1 MPPCEPC
8 LPLQSSSAL
17 RAKPSPSFSLGVR
30 RPVALKLP
38 ATERAEAG
46 DGGSESIINGGEGLK
61 VDPRFLKEE
70 GTEVFLGNELL
81 VKGLLETEGGTHLW
95 TGYPGSPVSGFFDC
109 IEAIQEIPKQ
119 YGISA
124 VLANN
129 EALSAAMVNGS
140 QMHGLRAMCVMKSVG
155 LHVATDALSLGNLA
169 GAHPDGGVVVVMG
182 DDPWSDSTQVPADS
196 RYLCKHMHM
205 PILEPTTNQEMKDWV
220 DLAFRLSRE
229 SELYIG
235 FLVTTNQA
243 DGGGSV
249 QVGRNHFP
257 RVNTHNPFEM
267 DTAKV
272 DFEKMVLLPPRT
284 WRREQGFPDRYRR
297 LWASARQHGVNRI
310 TLGSANGP
318 DKPKKAPL
326 GFVSSALAYSY
337 LEHALQQLG
346 LTEVFPLLKLGV
358 TYPLD
363 PELIDSFA
371 NVADNLVVVEERRG
385 FLEEQVVQLLARRAL
400 TGQAAIPVY
409 GKLFP
414 GGREGLPSA
423 RGFNSSVLVEMLAP
437 LITELAGP
445 KLKLDQA
452 HIDREMALLAENG
465 AIEVNLAPRTPTFCP
480 GCPHR
485 DSASVLG
492 EIKRVFRDT
501 DYMRKTHRREPVD
514 LVFHGDTGCYTM
526 LMFEPNKDLM
536 HNYSG
541 MGLGGATG
549 LGIDPFITNKQVVFM
564 GDSTFFHSGQI
575 AISNSIKNGQDITYV
590 ILDNKTTG
598 MTGQQTTPGLEY
610 DMLGNETWIQKIE
623 KIIGAMIEDQSVEV
637 IRTNPA
643 QRANYRELLETT
655 VLKNGV
661 KVVVADKECGITFH
675 RRRNR
680 EERAEVRQRGFVE
693 TKRHINVVSDACEY
707 CLECTRA
714 TGCPGLTFL
723 ETDFGRK
730 VQTDLS
736 WCVNDTACT
745 KLDACPAFEEITV
758 VRSQKPLSQ
767 LPDLDQKEIPLPA
780 RRAFTH
786 AWHGYLAGV
795 GGMGIGV
802 STATLVRAGH
812 REGYGVVFSDKNGL
826 AIRNGGVYAHITFLQ
841 PGRNHVSP
849 IIPYGKADLMLG
861 IDILE
866 AARGLDPKGNL
877 RVGGRATRVIVN
889 RQKTPTINTLLGTDD
904 FCVETLEETLRQN
917 TDATGYF
924 SADVS
929 HLSERAFGTKL
940 YANVIMLGIAF
951 QRGELPLSLGSLE
964 YGIQE
969 TMGSAATENWL
980 AFKLGRKIA
989 HDALTAPITANSDD
1003 ASYHDVVAEKSARL
1017 KRSGSHG
1024 ERLARQYWQ
1033 LVTSARE
1040 KLTLDA
1046 RHESLLAQR
1055 IYDLIQYED
1064 FAYAEDYVA
1073 RLLRVYAKDSATFNY
1088 AATQAALWNL
1098 HRVMAIKDEVY
1109 AAYLLSNEEKYE
1121 RDMDRYNVR
1130 PELGDKMIHRH
1141 LNRPEFTIGQHTIR
1155 FKIKTRPWMLKLM
1168 RRAKFLRRLLPAW
1181 HARERAFRDWYFQL
1195 ADQFAAPTNSAS
1207 YATWLKL
1214 LRLPEEVTGYR
1225 EVRYPK
1231 MELARKRAEELLT
1244 TLSSPVAASR
1254 SLS

>member
-1 MPPCEPC
+1 M
-8 LPLQSSSAL
+8 
-17 RAKPSPSFSLGVR
+17 
-30 RPVALKLP
+30 
-38 ATERAEAG
+38 
-46 DGGSESIINGGEGLK
+46 K

-70 GTEVFLGNELL
+70 GTEVFLGNELI

-169 GAHPDGGVVVVMG
+169 GAHPEGGVVVVMG

-205 PILEPTTNQEMKDWV
+205 PVLEPSSNQEMKDWV
-220 DLAFRLSRE
+220 DLAFKLSRE

-235 FLVTTNQA
+235 YLVTTNQA

-249 QVGRNHFP
+249 NTRRNHFP
-257 RVNTHNPFEM
+257 RINTHNPFAV
-267 DTAKV
+267 DTSAI
-272 DFEKMVLLPPRT
+272 DFEKNVLLPPRT
-284 WRREQGFPDRYRR
+284 WRREQEFPARYQR
-297 LWASARQHGVNRI
+297 LWASARQHGVNRVTPGRETGPAPIGFI
-310 TLGSANGP
+310 T
-318 DKPKKAPL
+318 
-326 GFVSSALAYSY
+326 SALAASY
-337 LEHALQQLG
+337 LEHALGQLRLSG
-346 LTEVFPLLKLGV
+346 VFPILKLGI

-363 PELIDSFA
+363 PSLIDSFA
-371 NVADNLVVVEERRG
+371 GLAENFVVIEERRG

-400 TGQAAIPVY
+400 TGKAAPSVY
-409 GKLFP
+409 GKIFP

-423 RGFNSSVLVEMLAP
+423 RGFNSSILVELLAP
-437 LITELAGP
+437 LITELASP
-445 KLKLDQA
+445 KLKLDLSILERELA
-452 HIDREMALLAENG
+452 HLKRNG
-465 AIEVNLAPRTPTFCP
+465 AIEVDLAPRTPTFCP

-485 DSASVLG
+485 DSASVLN
-492 EIKRVFRDT
+492 EVKRAFRDT
-501 DYMRKTHRREPVD
+501 DYMQREHRREPVD

-564 GDSTFFHSGQI
+564 GDSTFFHSGQL

-590 ILDNKTTG
+590 ILDNKTTA
-598 MTGQQTTPGLEY
+598 MTGQQITPGCET
-610 DMLGNETWIQKIE
+610 DMLGNETFVQRIE
-623 KIIGAMIEDQSVEV
+623 KIIEAMVEAQNIDV

-643 QRANYRELLETT
+643 QRAAYRTLLESAI
-655 VLKNGV
+655 LKNGV
-661 KVVVADKECGITFH
+661 KVIIADKECGITFH

-680 EERAEVRQRGFVE
+680 AERAEVREKGFIE
-693 TKRHINVVSDACEY
+693 ERRHITINTDACEY

-714 TGCPGLTFL
+714 TGCPGLTFT

-745 KLDACPAFEEITV
+745 KLDACPAFEETIV
-758 VRSQKPLSQ
+758 VRSQKPVSH
-767 LPDLDQKEIPLPA
+767 LPDLDKLDIPLPQ
-780 RRAFTH
+780 RREFAD

-802 STATLVRAGH
+802 SAATLVRAGH
-812 REGYGVVFSDKNGL
+812 REGYHVVFSDKNGL
-826 AIRNGGVYAHITFLQ
+826 AIRNGGVYSHITFLKSATQ
-841 PGRNHVSP
+841 AMSP

-866 AARGLDPKGNL
+866 AARGLDPTGNL
-877 RVGGRATRVIVN
+877 RVGGPRTRAIVN
-889 RQKTPTINTLLGTDD
+889 RQKTPTIHTLLGTDD
-904 FCVETLEETLRQN
+904 FCVDTLETALRDN
-917 TDATGYF
+917 TDGKYYF

-929 HLSERAFGTKL
+929 TLSERVFGTKL

-951 QRGELPLSLGSLE
+951 QRGELPLSLESLE
-964 YGIQE
+964 WGIQE
-969 TMGSAATENWL
+969 TMGSAATENWI

-989 HDALTAPITANSDD
+989 HEALLATPLTPEST
-1003 ASYHDVVAEKSARL
+1003 YHDVVADKAARL
-1017 KRSGSHG
+1017 KRGRKG
-1024 ERLARQYWQ
+1024 ERLAQQYWQ
-1033 LVTSARE
+1033 LVTHAME
-1040 KLTLDA
+1040 KLTLDTA
-1046 RHESLLAQR
+1046 HQSILAQR
-1055 IYDLIQYED
+1055 IYDLIRYED
-1064 FAYAEDYVA
+1064 VAYAEQFVE
-1073 RLLRVYAKDSATFNY
+1073 RLIRLHGRDTKNFNF

-1109 AAYLLSNEEKYE
+1109 VAYLLSSDEKYE
-1121 RDMDRYNVR
+1121 RDRERYNVH
-1130 PELGDKMIHRH
+1130 PELGDRLIHHH
-1141 LNRPEFTIGQHTIR
+1141 LNRPEFVIAGRTIR
-1155 FKIKTRPWMLKLM
+1155 FKMRTRPWLLRLM
-1168 RRAKFLRRLLPAW
+1168 RRAKFLRRLMPAW
-1181 HARERAFRDWYFQL
+1181 HGREKEFRDWYFDL
-1195 ADQFAAPTNSAS
+1195 ADQFAAPHNAEA
-1207 YATWLKL
+1207 YATWLKV
-1214 LRLPEEVTGYR
+1214 LRLPEEATGYR
-1225 EVRYPK
+1225 EIRYPRMAK
-1231 MELARKRAEELLT
+1231 ARERAEELLAGLGEVGST
-1244 TLSSPVAASR
+1244 QAAKS
-1254 SLS
+1254 

>member
-1 MPPCEPC
+1 M
-8 LPLQSSSAL
+8 
-17 RAKPSPSFSLGVR
+17 
-30 RPVALKLP
+30 
-38 ATERAEAG
+38 
-46 DGGSESIINGGEGLK
+46 K

-109 IEAIQEIPKQ
+109 VEAIQEIPKQ

-155 LHVATDALSLGNLA
+155 LHVATDALALGNLA

-196 RYLCKHMHM
+196 RFLCKHIHM
-205 PILEPTTNQEMKDWV
+205 PILEPSTNQEMKDWV

-257 RVNTHNPFEM
+257 RVNTHNPIAL
-267 DTAKV
+267 DTAQV
-272 DFEKMVLLPPRT
+272 DFEKNVLLPPRT
-284 WRREQGFPDRYRR
+284 WRREQGFPARYER
-297 LWASARQHGVNRI
+297 LWASARRHGVNRI
-310 TLGSANGP
+310 SPGRTGVKGAGR
-318 DKPKKAPL
+318 KAPL

-346 LTEVFPLLKLGV
+346 LTDTFPMLKIGV

-363 PELIDSFA
+363 PALIDAFA
-371 NVADNLVVVEERRG
+371 DQVETIVVVEERRG
-385 FLEEQVVQLLARRAL
+385 FLEEQIVQLLARRAL
-400 TGQAAIPVY
+400 AGRPALPVY
-409 GKLFP
+409 GKMFP

-423 RGFNSSVLVEMLAP
+423 RGFNSSILVELLAP
-437 LITELAGP
+437 LITELASPRLG
-445 KLKLDQA
+445 LDQA
-452 HIDREMALLAENG
+452 RIDTELQLLARNQ
-465 AIEVNLAPRTPTFCP
+465 AIEVNLATRTPTFCP

-492 EIKRVFRDT
+492 DIKREFRDAA
-501 DYMRKTHRREPVD
+501 YMRRTHRREPVD

-564 GDSTFFHSGQI
+564 GDSTFFHSGQL
-575 AISNSIKNGQDITYV
+575 AISNSIKNGQDITYI

-598 MTGQQTTPGLEY
+598 MTGHQTTPGLEY
-610 DMLGNETWIQKIE
+610 DMLGNETWTQQIE
-623 KIIGAMIEDQSVEV
+623 KIIGAMIEDKSVEV
-637 IRTNPA
+637 VRTNPA
-643 QRANYRELLETT
+643 QHATYRGLLEST

-675 RRRNR
+675 RRRSR
-680 EERAEVRQRGFVE
+680 EERAEVRAKGFLE
-693 TKRHINVVSDACEY
+693 TKHFINVNADVCEQ
-707 CLECTRA
+707 CLVCTRA
-714 TGCPGLTFL
+714 TGCPGLTFA

-758 VRSQKPLSQ
+758 VRSQKPLSRM
-767 LPDLDQKEIPLPA
+767 PDLEKEPIPLPV
-780 RRAFTH
+780 RRDFTSI
-786 AWHGYLAGV
+786 WHGYLAGV

-802 STATLVRAGH
+802 SAATLVRAGH
-812 REGYGVVFSDKNGL
+812 REGYRVVFSDKNGL
-826 AIRNGGVYAHITFLQ
+826 AIRNGGVYSHITFLK
-841 PGRNHVSP
+841 PGAGQVSP

-866 AARGLDPKGNL
+866 AARGIDPKGNL
-877 RVGGRATRVIVN
+877 RVGGPNTRAIVN

-904 FCVETLEETLRQN
+904 FCVETLEAALRRN
-917 TDATGYF
+917 TDAAGYF

-929 HLSERAFGTKL
+929 HLSERIFGTKL
-940 YANVIMLGIAF
+940 YANVIMLGLAF

-964 YGIQE
+964 WGIQE

-989 HDALTAPITANSDD
+989 HDALTSTAPTTAAEN
-1003 ASYHDVVAEKSARL
+1003 SYHEVVAEKSARL
-1017 KRSGSHG
+1017 VRSGSKG
-1024 ERLARQYWQ
+1024 DQLARRYWQ
-1033 LVTSARE
+1033 LVTGARE

-1055 IYDLIQYED
+1055 IYDLIQYENL
-1064 FAYAEDYVA
+1064 AYAEDYVA
-1073 RLLRVYAKDSATFNY
+1073 RLLRVHARDSLAHGY
-1088 AATQAALWNL
+1088 AATEAALWNL

-1109 AAYLLSNEEKYE
+1109 VAWLLSSEEKIE
-1121 RDMDRYNVR
+1121 HDRERYNVR
-1130 PELGDKMIHRH
+1130 PELGDRMIHRH
-1141 LNRPEFTIGQHTIR
+1141 LNRPEFTFGGHTLR
-1155 FKIKTRPWMLKLM
+1155 FKLKTRPWMLRLM
-1168 RRAKFLRRLLPAW
+1168 RRGKFLRRLLPAW
-1181 HARERAFRDWYFQL
+1181 HARERAFRAWYFDL
-1195 ADQFAAPTNSAS
+1195 ADQFAAPADAAS
-1207 YATWLKL
+1207 YAAWLRI
-1214 LRLPEEVTGYR
+1214 LRLPEEATGYR
-1225 EVRYPK
+1225 EIRYPR
-1231 MELARKRAEELLT
+1231 MELARKRAEEMLGSL
-1244 TLSSPVAASR
+1244 ASR
-1254 SLS
+1254 TAAVHNVS

>member
-1 MPPCEPC
+1 M
-8 LPLQSSSAL
+8 
-17 RAKPSPSFSLGVR
+17 
-30 RPVALKLP
+30 
-38 ATERAEAG
+38 
-46 DGGSESIINGGEGLK
+46 K

-129 EALSAAMVNGS
+129 EALSAAMTNGS

-155 LHVATDALSLGNLA
+155 LHVATDALALGNLA
-169 GAHPDGGVVVVMG
+169 GAHPEGGVVVVMG

-196 RYLCKHMHM
+196 RFLCKHIYM
-205 PILEPTTNQEMKDWV
+205 PVLEPTTNQEMKDWV
-220 DLAFRLSRE
+220 DLGFKLSRE
-229 SELYIG
+229 SELYVG
-235 FLVTTNQA
+235 YLVTTNQA

-257 RVNTHNPFEM
+257 RVNTHNPIPL

-284 WRREQGFPDRYRR
+284 WRREQEFPARYRR
-297 LWASARQHGVNRI
+297 LWASARRHGVNRI
-310 TLGSANGP
+310 TPGRGGGRLP
-318 DKPKKAPL
+318 I
-326 GFVSSALAYSY
+326 GFISSGLAYSY

-346 LTEVFPLLKLGV
+346 LTGVFPLLKLGL

-363 PELIDSFA
+363 PETIEAFAGQVENLI
-371 NVADNLVVVEERRG
+371 VVEERRG
-385 FLEEQVVQLLARRAL
+385 FLEEQIVQILARQAM
-400 TGQAAIPVY
+400 TGVGAIPVY
-409 GKLFP
+409 GKRFP
-414 GGREGLPSA
+414 GGREGLPSV
-423 RGFNSSVLVEMLAP
+423 RGFNSSVLVELLAP
-437 LITELAGP
+437 VITELAVP
-445 KLKLDQA
+445 RLKLDVA
-452 HIDREMALLAENG
+452 LIERELALLAENG

-492 EIKRVFRDT
+492 EIKRVFRDAE
-501 DYMRKTHRREPVD
+501 YMRTAHRREPVD

-564 GDSTFFHSGQI
+564 GDSTFFHSGQVS
-575 AISNSIKNGQDITYV
+575 ISNSIKNGQDITYV
-590 ILDNKTTG
+590 ILDNKTTA

-610 DMLGNETWIQKIE
+610 DLLGNETWVQKIE
-623 KIIGAMIEDQSVEV
+623 KIIGAMIEDKSVEV

-643 QRANYRELLETT
+643 QRADYRRLLEAT

-680 EERAEVRQRGFVE
+680 EERSEVRQKGFVQ
-693 TKRHINVVSDACEY
+693 TKRYIGVVADACEH
-707 CLECTRA
+707 CLACTRA
-714 TGCPGLTFL
+714 TGCPGLTFA
-723 ETDFGRK
+723 ETDFGTK

-745 KLDACPAFEEITV
+745 KIDACPAFEEVIV
-758 VRSQKPLSQ
+758 VRTQKPISH
-767 LPDLDQKEIPLPA
+767 LPDFSQIDLPLPKT
-780 RRAFTH
+780 RDFDH

-802 STATLVRAGH
+802 ATATLVRAGH
-812 REGYGVVFSDKNGL
+812 REGYQVVFSDKNGL
-826 AIRNGGVYAHITFLQ
+826 AIRNGGVYSHITLLK
-841 PGRNHVSP
+841 PGCNHVSP

-877 RVGGRATRVIVN
+877 RVGGKRTRAIVN

-904 FCVETLEETLRQN
+904 FCVETLEAALRKN
-917 TDATGYF
+917 TDAGGYF

-929 HLSERAFGTKL
+929 QLSERVFGTKL

-951 QRGELPLSLGSLE
+951 QRGELPISLDSLE

-989 HDALTAPITANSDD
+989 HDALSAPRPATSDANS
-1003 ASYHDVVAEKSARL
+1003 YHEVVAEKSERL
-1017 KRSGSHG
+1017 KRSGRRG

-1040 KLTLDA
+1040 RLTLDA

-1055 IYDLIQYED
+1055 VYDLIRYED
-1064 FAYAEDYVA
+1064 LAYATEYVE
-1073 RLLRVYAKDSATFNY
+1073 RLVRLHGKDSAGFGY
-1088 AATQAALWNL
+1088 AATEAALWNL

-1109 AAYLLSNEEKYE
+1109 VAYLLSSEEKYE
-1121 RDMDRYNVR
+1121 RDMERYNVR
-1130 PELGDKMIHRH
+1130 PELGDRLVHRH
-1141 LNRPEFTIGQHTIR
+1141 LNRPEFAFGKFTLR
-1155 FKIKTRPWMLKLM
+1155 FKMKTRPWMLHLM
-1168 RRAKFLRRLLPAW
+1168 RRAKFLRRMLPAW
-1181 HARERAFRDWYFQL
+1181 HAKERAFRGWYFDL
-1195 ADQFAAPTNSAS
+1195 IEQFTAPSDAVS
-1207 YATWLKL
+1207 YATWLTI
-1214 LRLPEEVTGYR
+1214 LRLPEEATGYR
-1225 EVRYPK
+1225 EIRYPR
-1231 MELARKRAEELLT
+1231 MELAQKRAAELLDS
-1244 TLSSPVAASR
+1244 LSSQRKSEKVEFI
-1254 SLS
+1254 

>member
-1 MPPCEPC
+1 
-8 LPLQSSSAL
+8 
-17 RAKPSPSFSLGVR
+17 
-30 RPVALKLP
+30 
-38 ATERAEAG
+38 
-46 DGGSESIINGGEGLK
+46 LK

-70 GTEVFLGNELL
+70 GTEVFLGNELI

-169 GAHPDGGVVVVMG
+169 GAHPEGGVVVVIG

-205 PILEPTTNQEMKDWV
+205 PILEPSSNQEMKDWV
-220 DLAFRLSRE
+220 DIAFKLSRE

-249 QVGRNHFP
+249 QTARNHFP
-257 RVNTHNPFEM
+257 RVNTHNPFAV
-267 DTAKV
+267 DTKAI
-272 DFEKMVLLPPRT
+272 DFEKNVLLPPRT
-284 WRREQGFPDRYRR
+284 WRREQEFPLRYER
-297 LWASARQHGVNRI
+297 LWASARRYGVNRVI
-310 TLGSANGP
+310 GGP
-318 DKPKKAPL
+318 ARGVAAI
-326 GFVSSALAYSY
+326 GFVTSALAACY
-337 LEHALQQLG
+337 LEHALDQLG
-346 LTEVFPLLKLGV
+346 LAGTFPILKLGI

-363 PELIDSFA
+363 PALIDSFA
-371 NVADNLVVVEERRG
+371 DRAENLVVVEERRG
-385 FLEEQVVQLLARRAL
+385 FLEEQVVQVLARRAL
-400 TGQAAIPVY
+400 EGKATRPVY
-409 GKLFP
+409 GKVFP
-414 GGREGLPSA
+414 KGRTGLPSA
-423 RGFNSSVLVEMLAP
+423 RGFNSSILVELLAP
-437 LITELAGP
+437 LITELAAP
-445 KLKLDQA
+445 KLALDEAQIERELA
-452 HIDREMALLAENG
+452 HLTRNAAIDVQLAT
-465 AIEVNLAPRTPTFCP
+465 RTPTFCP

-492 EIKRVFRDT
+492 EIKRAFLDGE
-501 DYMRKTHRREPVD
+501 YMQRAHRHEPVD

-564 GDSTFFHSGQI
+564 GDSTFFHSGQL

-590 ILDNKTTG
+590 ILDNKTTA
-598 MTGQQTTPGLEY
+598 MTGQQTTAALEY
-610 DMLGNETWIQKIE
+610 DLLGNETFVQRIE
-623 KIIGAMIEDQSVEV
+623 KIVEAMVEQQLIDV

-643 QRANYRELLETT
+643 QRADYRTLLESTI
-655 VLKNGV
+655 LKNGV
-661 KVVVADKECGITFH
+661 KVIIADKECGITFQ
-675 RRRNR
+675 RKRTRA
-680 EERAEVRQRGFVE
+680 ERAEVRANGYLE
-693 TKRHINVVSDACEY
+693 TKRHITINADACEY
-707 CLECTRA
+707 CLVCTRA
-714 TGCPGLTFL
+714 TGCPGLTFA

-758 VRSQKPLSQ
+758 VRSQKPASR
-767 LPDLDQKEIPLPA
+767 LPEIEKAEIPLP
-780 RRAFTH
+780 RRREFGHT
-786 AWHGYLAGV
+786 WHGYLAGV

-802 STATLVRAGH
+802 SAATLVRAGH
-812 REGYGVVFSDKNGL
+812 REGYHVVFSDKNGL
-826 AIRNGGVYAHITFLQ
+826 AIRNGGVYSHISFLRSAAQ
-841 PGRNHVSP
+841 PISP

-877 RVGGRATRVIVN
+877 RTGGPRTSAIIN
-889 RQKTPTINTLLGTDD
+889 RQKTPTIHTLLGTDD
-904 FCVETLEETLRQN
+904 FCVETLEAAIRAN
-917 TDATGYF
+917 TDAPRYF
-924 SADVS
+924 SSDVS
-929 HLSERAFGTKL
+929 QLSERAFGTKL
-940 YANVIMLGIAF
+940 YANVIMLGMAF
-951 QRGELPLSLGSLE
+951 QRGELPLSLASLE
-964 YGIQE
+964 WGIQE

-980 AFKLGRKIA
+980 AFKLGRQVVHEA
-989 HDALTAPITANSDD
+989 AQATPLTPEST
-1003 ASYHDVVAEKSARL
+1003 YHDVVAEKSARL
-1017 KRSGSHG
+1017 QRSGAAG
-1024 ERLARQYWQ
+1024 ERIAQQYWQ
-1033 LVTSARE
+1033 LVTHALE

-1046 RHESLLAQR
+1046 AHQSILAQR

-1064 FAYAEDYVA
+1064 VPFAEQYIDRLIRLHA
-1073 RLLRVYAKDSATFNY
+1073 RDTKNFNF

-1109 AAYLLSNEEKYE
+1109 VAYLLTSEEKYE
-1121 RDMDRYNVR
+1121 RDRERYNVHS
-1130 PELGDKMIHRH
+1130 ELGDRLVHRH
-1141 LNRPEFTIGQHTIR
+1141 INRPEFTLGRRTIR
-1155 FKIKTRPWMLKLM
+1155 FKVRTRPWMLKLM

-1181 HARERAFRDWYFQL
+1181 HAKEKEFRDWYFDL
-1195 ADQFAAPTNSAS
+1195 ADQFTAPMDAAS
-1207 YATWLKL
+1207 YATWVKV
-1214 LRLPEEVTGYR
+1214 LRLPEEATGYR
-1225 EVRYPK
+1225 EVRYPR
-1231 MELARKRAEELLT
+1231 MARAREQAEEMLAGLPLLH
-1244 TLSSPVAASR
+1244 R
-1254 SLS
+1254 SQLVKS

>member
-1 MPPCEPC
+1 M
-8 LPLQSSSAL
+8 
-17 RAKPSPSFSLGVR
+17 
-30 RPVALKLP
+30 
-38 ATERAEAG
+38 
-46 DGGSESIINGGEGLK
+46 K

-109 IEAIQEIPKQ
+109 IEAIAEIPKQ

-155 LHVATDALSLGNLA
+155 LHVATDALALGNLA
-169 GAHPDGGVVVVMG
+169 GAHPEGGVVVVMG

-196 RYLCKHMHM
+196 RYLCKHIYM

-220 DLAFRLSRE
+220 DLAFKLSRE
-229 SELYIG
+229 SELYVG

-249 QVGRNHFP
+249 EVARNHFP
-257 RVNTHNPFEM
+257 RVNTHNPIAF
-267 DTAKV
+267 DTSKV
-272 DFEKMVLLPPRT
+272 DFEKNVLLPPRT
-284 WRREQGFPDRYRR
+284 WRREQGFPARYER
-297 LWASARQHGVNRI
+297 LWASARRHGVNRL
-310 TLGSANGP
+310 TPGRAKGSGRAGGKSP
-318 DKPKKAPL
+318 V
-326 GFVSSALAYSY
+326 GFISSALAYSY

-346 LTEVFPLLKLGV
+346 LTDTFPLLKLGV

-363 PELIDSFA
+363 PELIESFA
-371 NVADNLVVVEERRG
+371 DQVESIVVVEERRG
-385 FLEEQVVQLLARRAL
+385 FLEEQIVQLIARRAL
-400 TGQAAIPVY
+400 TGKAAIPVY
-409 GKLFP
+409 GKMFP
-414 GGREGLPSA
+414 GGREGLPST
-423 RGFNSSVLVEMLAP
+423 RGFNSSILVELLAP
-437 LITELAGP
+437 LITQLATP
-445 KLKLDQA
+445 KLKLDRTR
-452 HIDREMALLAENG
+452 IDRELALLAENA
-465 AIEVNLAPRTPTFCP
+465 AIDVQLAPRTPTFCP

-485 DSASVLG
+485 DSATVLG
-492 EIKRVFRDT
+492 EIKREFRNA

-564 GDSTFFHSGQI
+564 GDSTFFHSGQL
-575 AISNSIKNGQDITYV
+575 AISNSIKNGQDITYI
-590 ILDNKTTG
+590 ILDNKTTA

-610 DMLGNETWIQKIE
+610 DLLGNETWVQKIE
-623 KIIGAMIEDQSVEV
+623 AIIEAMIEDKSVEV
-637 IRTNPA
+637 VRTNPA
-643 QRANYRELLETT
+643 QRATYRSLLEST

-680 EERAEVRQRGFVE
+680 EERAETRAKGFVE
-693 TKRHINVVSDACEY
+693 KKHYIGVVSDACEY

-714 TGCPGLTFL
+714 TGCPGLTFT

-745 KLDACPAFEEITV
+745 KIDACPAFEEIVV
-758 VRSQKPLSQ
+758 VRSQKPISQ
-767 LPDLDQKEIPLPA
+767 LPDLDGEYPLPE
-780 RRAFTH
+780 RRDFTH

-802 STATLVRAGH
+802 ATATLVRAGH
-812 REGYGVVFSDKNGL
+812 REGYSVVFTDKNGL
-826 AIRNGGVYAHITFLQ
+826 AIRNGGVYSHLTFLK
-841 PGRNHVSP
+841 PGCNHVSP

-877 RVGGRATRVIVN
+877 RVGGRKTRAIVN

-904 FCVETLEETLRQN
+904 FCVDTLEETLRKY
-917 TDATGYF
+917 TDASGYF

-929 HLSERAFGTKL
+929 HLSERVFGTKL

-951 QRGELPLSLGSLE
+951 QRGEIPLSLDSLE

-969 TMGSAATENWL
+969 TMGSAATENWR
-980 AFKLGRKIA
+980 AFKLGRKIV
-989 HDALTAPITANSDD
+989 HDAESMPRPVSADD
-1003 ASYHDVVAEKSARL
+1003 ASYHEVVAEKSARL
-1017 KRSGSHG
+1017 KRSGRHG
-1024 ERLARQYWQ
+1024 EKLAQHYWQ
-1033 LVTSARE
+1033 LVTGARE

-1055 IYDLIQYED
+1055 IYDLIRYED
-1064 FAYAEDYVA
+1064 LAYAEDYVA
-1073 RLLRVYAKDSATFNY
+1073 RLLRVHAKDSAQFGY

-1098 HRVMAIKDEVY
+1098 HRVMAIKDEIYV
-1109 AAYLLSNEEKYE
+1109 AWLLSSEEKYE

-1141 LNRPEFTIGQHTIR
+1141 LNRPEFTFGQRTIR
-1155 FKIKTRPWMLKLM
+1155 FKMKTRPWMLKLM

-1181 HARERAFRDWYFQL
+1181 HAKERAFRSWYFDL
-1195 ADQFAAPTNSAS
+1195 ADQFAAPADSAS

-1214 LRLPEEVTGYR
+1214 LRLPEEATGYR
-1225 EVRYPK
+1225 EVRYPR
-1231 MELARKRAEELLT
+1231 MALAQKRAEELLA
-1244 TLSSPVAASR
+1244 TLSSNVAAAYDR
-1254 SLS
+1254 R

>member
-1 MPPCEPC
+1 
-8 LPLQSSSAL
+8 
-17 RAKPSPSFSLGVR
+17 
-30 RPVALKLP
+30 
-38 ATERAEAG
+38 
-46 DGGSESIINGGEGLK
+46 LK

-70 GTEVFLGNELL
+70 GTEVFLGNELI

-109 IEAIQEIPKQ
+109 IEAIAEIPKQ

-129 EALSAAMVNGS
+129 EALAAAMVNGS

-155 LHVATDALSLGNLA
+155 LHVATDALAIGNLA
-169 GAHPDGGVVVVMG
+169 GAHPEGGVVVVMG
-182 DDPWSDSTQVPADS
+182 DDPWSDSTQVLADS
-196 RYLCKHMHM
+196 RFLCKHMYM
-205 PILEPTTNQEMKDWV
+205 PILEPSTNQEMKDWV

-229 SELYIG
+229 SELYVG

-257 RVNTHNPFEM
+257 RVNTHNPIQL
-267 DTAKV
+267 DTAKI
-272 DFEKMVLLPPRT
+272 DFEKNVLLPPRT
-284 WRREQGFPDRYRR
+284 WRREQGYPARYER
-297 LWASARQHGVNRI
+297 LWASARQHGVNKI
-310 TLGSANGP
+310 TPGSSQQR
-318 DKPKKAPL
+318 API
-326 GFVSSALAYSY
+326 GFISSALAYSY

-346 LTEVFPLLKLGV
+346 LTDMFPLLKLGI

-363 PELIDSFA
+363 PTLIDAFA
-371 NVADNLVVVEERRG
+371 DQCDNIVVVEERRG
-385 FLEEQVVQLLARRAL
+385 FLEEQIVQLLARRAM
-400 TGQAAIPVY
+400 TGKPAIPVY
-409 GKLFP
+409 GKMFP
-414 GGREGLPSA
+414 GGREGLPST
-423 RGFNSSVLVEMLAP
+423 RGFNSSILLGHLAP
-437 LITELAGP
+437 LITELAAP

-452 HIDREMALLAENG
+452 RIDREIQLLAENQ
-465 AIEVNLAPRTPTFCP
+465 AIQVNLAPRTPTFCP

-485 DSASVLG
+485 DSASVFG
-492 EIKRVFRDT
+492 EIKREFRDA
-501 DYMRKTHRREPVD
+501 DYMRDKHRRAPVD

-564 GDSTFFHSGQI
+564 GDSTFFHSGQL

-590 ILDNKTTG
+590 ILDNKTTA

-610 DMLGNETWIQKIE
+610 DMLGNETWTQQIE
-623 KIIGAMIEDQSVEV
+623 KIIGAMIEDESVEV
-637 IRTNPA
+637 VRTNPA
-643 QRANYRELLETT
+643 QRETYRSLLEST

-680 EERAEVRQRGFVE
+680 AERAEVREKGFVE
-693 TKRHINVVSDACEY
+693 TKRFININVDACEH
-707 CLECTRA
+707 CLVCTRA
-714 TGCPGLTFL
+714 TGCPGLTFT
-723 ETDFGRK
+723 ETDFGQK

-758 VRSQKPLSQ
+758 VRSQKPLSR
-767 LPDLDQKEIPLPA
+767 LPEFESEEISLPV
-780 RRAFTH
+780 RRDFTH

-802 STATLVRAGH
+802 SAATLVRAGH
-812 REGYGVVFSDKNGL
+812 REGYKVVFSDKNGL
-826 AIRNGGVYAHITFLQ
+826 AIRNGGVYSHITFLK
-841 PGRNHVSP
+841 PGFNHVSP

-866 AARGLDPKGNL
+866 AARGIDPKGNL
-877 RVGGRATRVIVN
+877 RVGGHKTRAIVN

-904 FCVETLEETLRQN
+904 FCVETLEEALRQN
-917 TDATGYF
+917 TDASGYF

-929 HLSERAFGTKL
+929 NLSERVFGTKL

-951 QRGELPLSLGSLE
+951 QRGELPLSLASLE

-989 HDALTAPITANSDD
+989 NDALTAPAAVPSTEG
-1003 ASYHDVVAEKSARL
+1003 SYHEVVAEKSARL
-1017 KRSGSHG
+1017 KRSGRGG
-1024 ERLARQYWQ
+1024 EKLAQHYWK
-1033 LVTSARE
+1033 LVTGALE
-1040 KLTLDA
+1040 KLTLDG

-1064 FAYAEDYVA
+1064 LAYAEDFVA
-1073 RLLRVYAKDSATFNY
+1073 RLLRLHARDSAAHGY
-1088 AATQAALWNL
+1088 AATEAALWNL

-1109 AAYLLSNEEKYE
+1109 VAYLLSNEEKIE
-1121 RDMDRYNVR
+1121 RDRDRYNVR
-1130 PELGDKMIHRH
+1130 PDLGDRMIHRH
-1141 LNRPEFTIGQHTIR
+1141 LNRPQFTFGKRTLR
-1155 FKIKTRPWMLKLM
+1155 FKLRTQPWMLRLM
-1168 RRAKFLRRLLPAW
+1168 RHGKFLRRMLPAW
-1181 HARERAFRDWYFQL
+1181 HAKERAFRAWYFDL
-1195 ADQFAAPTNSAS
+1195 ADQFAAPADSAS
-1207 YATWLKL
+1207 YATWLKI
-1214 LRLPEEVTGYR
+1214 LRLPEEATGYR
-1225 EVRYPK
+1225 EVRYPR
-1231 MELARKRAEELLT
+1231 MALAQKRAEEMLASLPTALLQ
-1244 TLSSPVAASR
+1244 SAGPAAYDR
-1254 SLS
+1254 R

>member
-1 MPPCEPC
+1 M
-8 LPLQSSSAL
+8 
-17 RAKPSPSFSLGVR
+17 
-30 RPVALKLP
+30 
-38 ATERAEAG
+38 
-46 DGGSESIINGGEGLK
+46 K

-81 VKGLLETEGGTHLW
+81 VKGLLETDGGTHLW

-109 IEAIQEIPKQ
+109 IEAIQEIPNQ

-155 LHVATDALSLGNLA
+155 LHVATDALAIGNLA
-169 GAHPDGGVVVVMG
+169 GAHPEGGVVVVMG

-196 RYLCKHMHM
+196 RYLCKHIYM
-205 PILEPTTNQEMKDWV
+205 PVLEPTTNQEMKDWV
-220 DLAFRLSRE
+220 DLAFKLSRE
-229 SELYIG
+229 SELYVG

-257 RVNTHNPFEM
+257 RVNTHNPLQI
-267 DTAKV
+267 DTSKV
-272 DFEKMVLLPPRT
+272 DFEKNVLLPPRT
-284 WRREQGFPDRYRR
+284 WRREQEFPARYRR
-297 LWASARQHGVNRI
+297 LWASARRHGVNRL
-310 TLGSANGP
+310 TPGRAKGKS
-318 DKPKKAPL
+318 PL
-326 GFVSSALAYSY
+326 GFISSALAYSY
-337 LEHALQQLG
+337 LEHALEQLG
-346 LTEVFPLLKLGV
+346 LTDVFPLLKLGV

-371 NVADNLVVVEERRG
+371 EKVETIVVVEERRG
-385 FLEEQVVQLLARRAL
+385 FLEEQITQILAHRAL
-400 TGQAAIPVY
+400 GGQVAPPVY
-409 GKLFP
+409 GKMFP
-414 GGREGLPSA
+414 RGREGLPA
-423 RGFNSSVLVEMLAP
+423 TRGFNSSILVELLAP
-437 LITELAGP
+437 LITELASP
-445 KLKLDQA
+445 KLTLNQSR
-452 HIDREMALLAENG
+452 IDRELALLAENG
-465 AIEVNLAPRTPTFCP
+465 AIEINLAPRTPTFCP

-492 EIKRVFRDT
+492 EIKRAFRDPE
-501 DYMRKTHRREPVD
+501 YMRTAHRREAVD

-564 GDSTFFHSGQI
+564 GDSTFFHSGQV

-590 ILDNKTTG
+590 ILDNKTTA
-598 MTGQQTTPGLEY
+598 MTGQQTTPGRDY
-610 DMLGNETWIQKIE
+610 DLLGNETWVQKIE
-623 KIIGAMIEDQSVEV
+623 AIIEAMISDKSVEV

-643 QRANYRELLETT
+643 QRETYRSLLEST
-655 VLKNGV
+655 VLRNGV
-661 KVVVADKECGITFH
+661 KVVIADKECGITFH

-680 EERAEVRQRGFVE
+680 EERAEVRQKGFVE
-693 TKRHINVVSDACEY
+693 TKRHIGVVTDACEY

-714 TGCPGLTFL
+714 TGCPGLTFI
-723 ETDFGRK
+723 ESDFGRK

-745 KLDACPAFEEITV
+745 KIEACPAFEEVTI
-758 VRSQKPLSQ
+758 VRSQKPASR
-767 LPDLDQKEIPLPA
+767 LPDLDKVELPLP
-780 RRAFTH
+780 RRREFDHAFH
-786 AWHGYLAGV
+786 VYLAGV

-802 STATLVRAGH
+802 SAATLVRAGH
-812 REGYGVVFSDKNGL
+812 REGYHVVFSDKNGL
-826 AIRNGGVYAHITFLQ
+826 AIRNGGVYSHINFLK
-841 PGRNHVSP
+841 PGRNHCSP

-866 AARGLDPKGNL
+866 AARGLDPRGNL
-877 RVGGRATRVIVN
+877 RVAGRHTRAIIN

-904 FCVETLEETLRQN
+904 FCVDTLEASLRKY
-917 TDATGYF
+917 TDAGAYF
-924 SADVS
+924 SSDVS
-929 HLSERAFGTKL
+929 QLSERVFGTKL

-951 QRGELPLSLGSLE
+951 QRGELPLSLDSLE

-989 HDALTAPITANSDD
+989 HDAQIAPAAVPATEGN
-1003 ASYHDVVAEKSARL
+1003 YEELVAEKSARL
-1017 KRSGSHG
+1017 KRSGSEG
-1024 ERLARQYWQ
+1024 EKLSRQYWH
-1033 LVTSARE
+1033 LVTSTRD

-1055 IYDLIQYED
+1055 IYDLIRYENL
-1064 FAYAEDYVA
+1064 AYAADYA
-1073 RLLRVYAKDSATFNY
+1073 ERLLRIHARDSAAHGY

-1109 AAYLLSNEEKYE
+1109 VAYLLSSEEKYE
-1121 RDMDRYNVR
+1121 RDRDRYNIR
-1130 PELGDKMIHRH
+1130 PELGDRMVHRH
-1141 LNRPEFTIGQHTIR
+1141 LNRPEFTLAGQTIR
-1155 FKIKTRPWMLKLM
+1155 FRLKTRPWMLKLM
-1168 RRAKFLRRLLPAW
+1168 RRAKFMRRLLPAW
-1181 HARERAFRDWYFQL
+1181 HARERAFRDWYFEI
-1195 ADQFAAPTNSAS
+1195 ADQFQAPRDPAA
-1207 YATWLKL
+1207 YATWLKI
-1214 LRLPEEVTGYR
+1214 LRLPEEATGYR

-1231 MELARKRAEELLT
+1231 MELAQSRAAEMLK
-1244 TLSSPVAASR
+1244 
-1254 SLS
+1254 SLSLPQTALKVQAEVS

>member
-1 MPPCEPC
+1 M
-8 LPLQSSSAL
+8 
-17 RAKPSPSFSLGVR
+17 
-30 RPVALKLP
+30 
-38 ATERAEAG
+38 
-46 DGGSESIINGGEGLK
+46 K

-70 GTEVFLGNELL
+70 GTEVFLGNELI

-109 IEAIQEIPKQ
+109 IEAIAEIPKQ

-155 LHVATDALSLGNLA
+155 LHVAADALAIGNLA

-196 RYLCKHMHM
+196 RFLCKHLYM
-205 PILEPTTNQEMKDWV
+205 PVLEPSTNQEMKDWV

-229 SELYIG
+229 SELYVG

-249 QVGRNHFP
+249 QVRRNNFP
-257 RVNTHNPFEM
+257 RVNTHNPIAL

-272 DFEKMVLLPPRT
+272 DFEKNVLLPPRT
-284 WRREQGFPDRYRR
+284 WRREQGFPQRYER

-310 TLGSANGP
+310 SPGLAKGKSP
-318 DKPKKAPL
+318 I

-337 LEHALQQLG
+337 LEHALEQLG
-346 LTEVFPLLKLGV
+346 LTDTFPLLKLGV
-358 TYPLD
+358 TFPLD
-363 PELIDSFA
+363 PKLIDA
-371 NVADNLVVVEERRG
+371 LADQVENIVVVEERRG
-385 FLEEQVVQLLARRAL
+385 FLEEQIVELLARRAL
-400 TGQAAIPVY
+400 AGKAAIPTY

-414 GGREGLPSA
+414 GGREGLPIS
-423 RGFNSSVLVEMLAP
+423 RGFNSSILVELLVP
-437 LITELAGP
+437 LITELASP
-445 KLKLDQA
+445 KLQLNQALIDAELKLLTANQT
-452 HIDREMALLAENG
+452 
-465 AIEVNLAPRTPTFCP
+465 IEVDLAPRTPTFCP

-485 DSASVLG
+485 DSASVFG
-492 EIKRVFRDT
+492 EIKREFRDA
-501 DYMRKTHRREPVD
+501 DYMQRAHRREPVD

-564 GDSTFFHSGQI
+564 GDSTFFHSGQL

-590 ILDNKTTG
+590 ILDNSTTA
-598 MTGQQTTPGLEY
+598 MTGQQTTPGL
-610 DMLGNETWIQKIE
+610 DRDLLGNETWTQKIE
-623 KIIGAMIEDQSVEV
+623 AIIGGMVAEHGVEIV
-637 IRTNPA
+637 RTNPA
-643 QRANYRELLETT
+643 RREDYRKLLEST

-675 RRRNR
+675 RRRTR
-680 EERAEVRQRGFVE
+680 AERAELREKGFIE
-693 TKRHINVVSDACEY
+693 TKRYINVNADACEH
-707 CLECTRA
+707 CLVCTRA
-714 TGCPGLTFL
+714 TGCPGLSFT
-723 ETDFGRK
+723 ETDFGQK

-758 VRSQKPLSQ
+758 VRSQKPQSR
-767 LPDLDQKEIPLPA
+767 LPDLDKEELPLPR
-780 RRAFTH
+780 RRAFEH

-802 STATLVRAGH
+802 SAATLVRAGH
-812 REGYGVVFSDKNGL
+812 REGYKVVFSDKNGL
-826 AIRNGGVYAHITFLQ
+826 AIRNGGVYSHITFLQ

-866 AARGLDPKGNL
+866 AARGIDPKGNL
-877 RVGGRATRVIVN
+877 RIAGPKTHAIIN

-904 FCVETLEETLRQN
+904 FCVETLETALRKN
-917 TDATGYF
+917 TDAAGYF
-924 SADVS
+924 SSDVS
-929 HLSERAFGTKL
+929 QLSERVFGTKL

-951 QRGELPLSLGSLE
+951 QRGELPLSLDSLE

-989 HDALTAPITANSDD
+989 HDAATTTPVTPAEG
-1003 ASYHDVVAEKSARL
+1003 SYHDVVAEKSSRL
-1017 KRSGSHG
+1017 KRTGPDG

-1033 LVTSARE
+1033 LVTGALE

-1055 IYDLIQYED
+1055 IYDLIQYENV
-1064 FAYAEDYVA
+1064 AYAEDYIA
-1073 RLLRVYAKDSATFNY
+1073 RLLRVHRKDSAAHGF

-1109 AAYLLSNEEKYE
+1109 VAYLLSSEEKYE
-1121 RDMDRYNVR
+1121 HDRERYNVH
-1130 PELGDKMIHRH
+1130 PELGDRMIHRH
-1141 LNRPEFTIGQHTIR
+1141 LNRPEFTLGRRTIR
-1155 FKIKTRPWMLKLM
+1155 FKLQCRPWMLRLM
-1168 RRAKFLRRLLPAW
+1168 RRGKFLRRLLPAW
-1181 HARERAFRDWYFQL
+1181 HAREKEFRAWYFHI
-1195 ADQFAAPTNSAS
+1195 ADDFRAPTDSAA
-1207 YATWLKL
+1207 YAAWLKV
-1214 LRLPEEVTGYR
+1214 LRLPEEATGYR
-1225 EVRYPK
+1225 EVRYPR
-1231 MELARKRAEELLT
+1231 MEAAQKRAEEIL
-1244 TLSSPVAASR
+1244 R
-1254 SLS
+1254 SLNRTDRTYRTDRTVL

>member
-1 MPPCEPC
+1 
-8 LPLQSSSAL
+8 L
-17 RAKPSPSFSLGVR
+17 RPFNKH
-30 RPVALKLP
+30 
-38 ATERAEAG
+38 
-46 DGGSESIINGGEGLK
+46 DDLK

-95 TGYPGSPVSGFFDC
+95 TGYPGSPISGFFDC

-140 QMHGLRAMCVMKSVG
+140 QMHGLRAMCAMKSVG
-155 LHVATDALSLGNLA
+155 LHVATDALAIGNLA
-169 GAHPDGGVVVVMG
+169 GAHPEGGVVVVMG

-196 RYLCKHMHM
+196 RFLCKHIYM
-205 PILEPTTNQEMKDWV
+205 PILEPSTNQEMKDWV
-220 DLAFRLSRE
+220 DLAFKLSRE

-249 QVGRNHFP
+249 QVARNHFP
-257 RVNTHNPFEM
+257 RVNTHNPIQL

-272 DFEKMVLLPPRT
+272 DFEKNVLLPPRT
-284 WRREQGFPDRYRR
+284 WRREQGFPARYER
-297 LWASARQHGVNRI
+297 LWASARRHGVNRI
-310 TLGSANGP
+310 TPGKTAG
-318 DKPKKAPL
+318 KAPL
-326 GFVSSALAYSY
+326 GFISSALACSY

-346 LTEVFPLLKLGV
+346 LSDIFPLLKLGI

-363 PELIDSFA
+363 PALIDSFA
-371 NVADNLVVVEERRG
+371 DQVESVVVVEERRG

-400 TGQAAIPVY
+400 VGKEAVPVY
-409 GKLFP
+409 GKVFP
-414 GGREGLPSA
+414 GGRAGLPST
-423 RGFNSSVLVEMLAP
+423 RGFNSSILVELLAP
-437 LITELAGP
+437 LITELASP
-445 KLKLDQA
+445 KLKLDHVLIA
-452 HIDREMALLAENG
+452 NELKLLAENR
-465 AIEVNLAPRTPTFCP
+465 AIEVDLAPRTPTFCP

-492 EIKRVFRDT
+492 EIKRQFLDAE
-501 DYMRKTHRREPVD
+501 YMRKTHRREAVD
-514 LVFHGDTGCYTM
+514 LVFHGDTGCYSM

-541 MGLGGATG
+541 MGLGGGTG

-564 GDSTFFHSGQI
+564 GDSTFFHSGQL

-590 ILDNKTTG
+590 ILDNKTTA
-598 MTGQQTTPGLEY
+598 MTGQQTTPALEY
-610 DMLGNETWIQKIE
+610 DMLGNETWVQKIE
-623 KIIGAMIEDQSVEV
+623 KVIGSMIEDKSIEV

-643 QRANYRELLETT
+643 QRETYRSLLEST

-675 RRRNR
+675 RRRTR
-680 EERAEVRQRGFVE
+680 EERREVREKGFVE
-693 TKRHINVVSDACEY
+693 TKRYININADACEQ
-707 CLECTRA
+707 CLVCTRA
-714 TGCPGLTFL
+714 TGCPGLTFT

-745 KLDACPAFEEITV
+745 KLDACPAFEELIV
-758 VRSQKPLSQ
+758 VRSQKPLSL
-767 LPDLDQKEIPLPA
+767 LPELDTTDELPLPVQ
-780 RRAFTH
+780 RDFTH
-786 AWHGYLAGV
+786 AWHVYLAGV

-802 STATLVRAGH
+802 SAATLVRAGH
-812 REGYGVVFSDKNGL
+812 REGYKVIFSDKNGL
-826 AIRNGGVYAHITFLQ
+826 AIRNGGVYSHITFLQ
-841 PGRNHVSP
+841 PGCNHVSP

-866 AARGLDPKGNL
+866 AARGIDPKGNL
-877 RVGGRATRVIVN
+877 RVGGHKTHAIIN

-904 FCVETLEETLRQN
+904 FCVDTLEQVLRKN
-917 TDATGYF
+917 TDSSGYF
-924 SADVS
+924 SSDVS
-929 HLSERAFGTKL
+929 YISERVFGTKL

-951 QRGELPLSLGSLE
+951 QRGEMPLSLDSLE

-989 HDALTAPITANSDD
+989 HDALLSPMPAPVADR
-1003 ASYHDVVAEKSARL
+1003 SYHDEVAEKSVWL
-1017 KRSGSHG
+1017 KRSGAKG
-1024 ERLARQYWQ
+1024 EQLAQQYWQ
-1033 LVTSARE
+1033 LVTGARE

-1064 FAYAEDYVA
+1064 LAYAEDYVA
-1073 RLLRVYAKDSATFNY
+1073 RLLRVHAKDSAAHGY
-1088 AATQAALWNL
+1088 AATEAALWNL

-1109 AAYLLSNEEKYE
+1109 VAHLLSSEEKYE
-1121 RDMDRYNVR
+1121 RDRDRYNVR
-1130 PELGDKMIHRH
+1130 PELGDRMIHRH
-1141 LNRPEFTIGQHTIR
+1141 LNRPEFTFGKRTLR
-1155 FKIKTRPWMLKLM
+1155 FKMKTRPWMLRLM
-1168 RRAKFLRRLLPAW
+1168 RRGKFLRRLLPAW
-1181 HARERAFRDWYFQL
+1181 HAKEKAFRAWYFDL
-1195 ADQFAAPTNSAS
+1195 ADQFIAPADSAS
-1207 YATWLKL
+1207 YATWLKI
-1214 LRLPEEVTGYR
+1214 LRLPEEATGYR
-1225 EVRYPK
+1225 EVRYPR
-1231 MELARKRAEELLT
+1231 MQLAQKRAEELLA
-1244 TLSSPVAASR
+1244 TLSSPVAAEQ

>member
-1 MPPCEPC
+1 M
-8 LPLQSSSAL
+8 
-17 RAKPSPSFSLGVR
+17 
-30 RPVALKLP
+30 
-38 ATERAEAG
+38 
-46 DGGSESIINGGEGLK
+46 K

-70 GTEVFLGNELL
+70 GTEVFLGNELI

-109 IEAIQEIPKQ
+109 IEAIAEIPKQ

-155 LHVATDALSLGNLA
+155 LHVATDALALGNLA
-169 GAHPDGGVVVVMG
+169 GAHPEGGVVVVMG

-196 RYLCKHMHM
+196 RYLCKHMYM
-205 PILEPTTNQEMKDWV
+205 PVLEPSTNQEMKDWV
-220 DLAFRLSRE
+220 DLAFKLSRE

-235 FLVTTNQA
+235 FLVTTNLA

-249 QVGRNHFP
+249 QVARNHFP
-257 RVNTHNPFEM
+257 RVNTHNPIQL
-267 DTAKV
+267 DTAKI
-272 DFEKMVLLPPRT
+272 DFEKNVLLPPRT
-284 WRREQGFPDRYRR
+284 WRREQGFPARYER
-297 LWASARQHGVNRI
+297 LWASARQHGVNTI
-310 TLGSANGP
+310 TPG
-318 DKPKKAPL
+318 KPASGLWGRKKAPI
-326 GFVSSALAYSY
+326 GFISSALAHSY

-346 LTEVFPLLKLGV
+346 LTDAFPLLKLGI

-363 PELIDSFA
+363 PALIDSFA
-371 NVADNLVVVEERRG
+371 EQCETIVVVEERRG
-385 FLEEQVVQLLARRAL
+385 FLEEQIVQLIARRAL
-400 TGQAAIPVY
+400 TGAAAVPVY
-409 GKLFP
+409 GKMFT
-414 GGREGLPSA
+414 GGREGIPST
-423 RGFNSSVLVEMLAP
+423 RGFNSSILLGLIAP
-437 LITELAGP
+437 LITELAAP
-445 KLKLDQA
+445 KKTEQALIDAELK
-452 HIDREMALLAENG
+452 LLAENG
-465 AIEVNLAPRTPTFCP
+465 AIEVNLALRTPTFCP

-485 DSASVLG
+485 DSASVFG
-492 EIKRVFRDT
+492 AIKREFRDA
-501 DYMRKTHRREPVD
+501 DYMRRAHRREPVD

-564 GDSTFFHSGQI
+564 GDSTFFHSGQL

-590 ILDNKTTG
+590 ILDNKTTA
-598 MTGQQTTPGLEY
+598 MTGQQTTPSLEY
-610 DMLGNETWIQKIE
+610 DLLGNETWTQAIE
-623 KIIGAMIEDQSVEV
+623 KIIGAMIEDETVEV
-637 IRTNPA
+637 VRTNPA
-643 QRANYRELLETT
+643 QRETYRSLLETT

-680 EERAEVRQRGFVE
+680 EERAEVRAKGFVE
-693 TKRHINVVSDACEY
+693 TKRFINVNADACEH
-707 CLECTRA
+707 CLVCTRS
-714 TGCPGLTFL
+714 TGCPGLTFT
-723 ETDFGRK
+723 ETDFGKK

-745 KLDACPAFEEITV
+745 KLDACPAFEEIIV
-758 VRSQKPLSQ
+758 VRSQKPVAR
-767 LPDLDQKEIPLPA
+767 LPEFETEEIPLPI
-780 RRAFTH
+780 RRDFAH

-802 STATLVRAGH
+802 SAATLVRAGH
-812 REGYGVVFSDKNGL
+812 REGYKVVFSDKNGL
-826 AIRNGGVYAHITFLQ
+826 AIRNGGVYSHITFLK
-841 PGRNHVSP
+841 PGCNHVSP

-866 AARGLDPKGNL
+866 AARGIDPKNNL
-877 RVGGRATRVIVN
+877 RVGGRKTRVVVN

-904 FCVETLEETLRQN
+904 FCVETLEEVLRKN
-917 TDATGYF
+917 TDASGYF

-951 QRGELPLSLGSLE
+951 QRGELPLSLDSLE

-969 TMGSAATENWL
+969 TMGSASAENWL

-989 HDALTAPITANSDD
+989 NDALTTTATVPATDN
-1003 ASYHDVVAEKSARL
+1003 SYHDIVAEKSARL
-1017 KRSGSHG
+1017 KRTGRGG
-1024 ERLARQYWQ
+1024 EKLAQQYWQ
-1033 LVTSARE
+1033 LVSGARE

-1064 FAYAEDYVA
+1064 LAYAEDYVA
-1073 RLLRVYAKDSATFNY
+1073 RLLRLHGRDSASHGY
-1088 AATQAALWNL
+1088 GATHAALWNL

-1109 AAYLLSNEEKYE
+1109 VAWLLSNEEKVE
-1121 RDMDRYNVR
+1121 RDRDRYNVR
-1130 PELGDKMIHRH
+1130 PELGDRMIHRH
-1141 LNRPEFTIGQHTIR
+1141 LNRPEFTLAGRTLR
-1155 FKIKTRPWMLKLM
+1155 FRVRTQPWMLHLM
-1168 RRAKFLRRLLPAW
+1168 RRAKFLRRMLPQW
-1181 HARERAFRDWYFQL
+1181 HAKERAFRSWYFDL
-1195 ADQFAAPTNSAS
+1195 ADQFVAPADAAS
-1207 YATWLKL
+1207 YATWLKI
-1214 LRLPEEVTGYR
+1214 LRLPEEATGYR
-1225 EVRYPK
+1225 EVRYPR
-1231 MELARKRAEELLT
+1231 MTQAQKRAEEMLES
-1244 TLSSPVAASR
+1244 LSSPAAAVYDGR
-1254 SLS
+1254 

>member
-1 MPPCEPC
+1 M
-8 LPLQSSSAL
+8 
-17 RAKPSPSFSLGVR
+17 
-30 RPVALKLP
+30 
-38 ATERAEAG
+38 
-46 DGGSESIINGGEGLK
+46 K

-109 IEAIQEIPKQ
+109 VEAIQEIPKQ

-155 LHVATDALSLGNLA
+155 LHVATDALAIGNLA

-196 RYLCKHMHM
+196 RYLCKHIYM
-205 PILEPTTNQEMKDWV
+205 PILEPSTNQEMKDWV

-257 RVNTHNPFEM
+257 RVNTHNPIQL

-272 DFEKMVLLPPRT
+272 DFEKNVLLPPRT
-284 WRREQGFPDRYRR
+284 WRREQGFPARYER
-297 LWASARQHGVNRI
+297 LWASARRHGVNRA
-310 TLGSANGP
+310 LPGRAGSG
-318 DKPKKAPL
+318 KAPL

-346 LTEVFPLLKLGV
+346 LTDTFPLLKLGI

-371 NVADNLVVVEERRG
+371 DQVETIVVVEERRG
-385 FLEEQVVQLLARRAL
+385 FLEEQIVQLLARRAM
-400 TGQAAIPVY
+400 TGKSTIPVY
-409 GKLFP
+409 GKMFP
-414 GGREGLPSA
+414 GGREGLPST
-423 RGFNSSVLVEMLAP
+423 RGFNSSILVELLAP
-437 LITELAGP
+437 LITELASP

-452 HIDREMALLAENG
+452 RIDAELKLLAENQ
-465 AIEVNLAPRTPTFCP
+465 AIEVDLATRTPTFCP

-492 EIKRVFRDT
+492 EIKREFRDVE
-501 DYMRKTHRREPVD
+501 YMRRTHRREPVD
-514 LVFHGDTGCYTM
+514 LVFHGDTGCYSM

-541 MGLGGATG
+541 MGLGGGTG

-564 GDSTFFHSGQI
+564 GDSTFFHSGQL

-590 ILDNKTTG
+590 ILDNKTTA

-610 DMLGNETWIQKIE
+610 DLLGNETWTQKIE
-623 KIIGAMIEDQSVEV
+623 KIIGAMIEDKSVEV
-637 IRTNPA
+637 VRTNPA
-643 QRANYRELLETT
+643 QRANYRSLLEST

-675 RRRNR
+675 RRRSR
-680 EERAEVRQRGFVE
+680 DERAEVREKGFLK
-693 TKRHINVVSDACEY
+693 TKRFINVNADACEH
-707 CLECTRA
+707 CLVCTRA
-714 TGCPGLTFL
+714 TGCPGLTFT
-723 ETDFGRK
+723 ETDFGQK

-745 KLDACPAFEEITV
+745 KLDACPAFEEIIV
-758 VRSQKPLSQ
+758 VRSQKPLSR
-767 LPDLDQKEIPLPA
+767 LPDLEKEEIPLPV
-780 RRAFTH
+780 RRDFAH

-802 STATLVRAGH
+802 SAATLVRAGH
-812 REGYGVVFSDKNGL
+812 REGYKVVFSDKNGL
-826 AIRNGGVYAHITFLQ
+826 AIRNGGVYSHITFLK
-841 PGRNHVSP
+841 PGCNHVSP

-866 AARGLDPKGNL
+866 AARGIDPKGNL
-877 RVGGRATRVIVN
+877 RVGGPRTRAIIN
-889 RQKTPTINTLLGTDD
+889 RHKTPTIHTLLGTDD
-904 FCVETLEETLRQN
+904 FCVETLEAALRKN
-917 TDATGYF
+917 TDASGYF

-929 HLSERAFGTKL
+929 HLSERVFGTKL

-951 QRGELPLSLGSLE
+951 QRGELPLSLDSLE

-980 AFKLGRKIA
+980 AFKLGRKVARDAA
-989 HDALTAPITANSDD
+989 HDALTSSAPVAATEAPITRGRRRCGK
-1003 ASYHDVVAEKSARL
+1003 KSACGW
-1017 KRSGSHG
+1017 KRTPG
-1024 ERLARQYWQ
+1024 RM
-1033 LVTSARE
+1033 
-1040 KLTLDA
+1040 
-1046 RHESLLAQR
+1046 
-1055 IYDLIQYED
+1055 
-1064 FAYAEDYVA
+1064 
-1073 RLLRVYAKDSATFNY
+1073 AK
-1088 AATQAALWNL
+1088 
-1098 HRVMAIKDEVY
+1098 
-1109 AAYLLSNEEKYE
+1109 
-1121 RDMDRYNVR
+1121 
-1130 PELGDKMIHRH
+1130 
-1141 LNRPEFTIGQHTIR
+1141 
-1155 FKIKTRPWMLKLM
+1155 
-1168 RRAKFLRRLLPAW
+1168 
-1181 HARERAFRDWYFQL
+1181 
-1195 ADQFAAPTNSAS
+1195 
-1207 YATWLKL
+1207 
-1214 LRLPEEVTGYR
+1214 
-1225 EVRYPK
+1225 
-1231 MELARKRAEELLT
+1231 
-1244 TLSSPVAASR
+1244 SSPNNTGNSSPALVR
-1254 SLS
+1254 N

>member
-1 MPPCEPC
+1 
-8 LPLQSSSAL
+8 
-17 RAKPSPSFSLGVR
+17 
-30 RPVALKLP
+30 
-38 ATERAEAG
+38 
-46 DGGSESIINGGEGLK
+46 LK

-155 LHVATDALSLGNLA
+155 LHVATDALALGNLA
-169 GAHPDGGVVVVMG
+169 GAHPEGGVVVVMG

-196 RYLCKHMHM
+196 RYLCQHIYM

-220 DLAFRLSRE
+220 DLAFKLSRE

-235 FLVTTNQA
+235 YLVTTNQA

-249 QVGRNHFP
+249 QVHRNHFP
-257 RVNTHNPFEM
+257 RVNTHNPISL
-267 DTAKV
+267 DTAKI

-284 WRREQGFPDRYRR
+284 WKRERGFPERYTR
-297 LWASARQHGVNRI
+297 LWASAQRHGVNRL
-310 TLGSANGP
+310 TLGRAKGR
-318 DKPKKAPL
+318 APL
-326 GFVSSALAYSY
+326 GFISSALAYSY
-337 LEHALQQLG
+337 LEHALEQLG
-346 LTEVFPLLKLGV
+346 LTDTFPLLKLGV
-358 TYPLD
+358 TYPID
-363 PELIDSFA
+363 PELIHSLADQVD
-371 NVADNLVVVEERRG
+371 NVVVVEERRG
-385 FLEEQVVQLLARRAL
+385 FLEEQVVQLLARRAM
-400 TGQAAIPVY
+400 TGQKAPPVY

-414 GGREGLPSA
+414 GGREGLPST
-423 RGFNSSVLVEMLAP
+423 RGFNSSILVEWLAP
-437 LITELAGP
+437 LITELASP
-445 KLKLDQA
+445 KLKLDQSR
-452 HIDREMALLAENG
+452 IDHEIALLAENR
-465 AIEVNLAPRTPTFCP
+465 AIDIQLAPRTPTFCP

-492 EIKRVFRDT
+492 EIKRVFCDA
-501 DYMRKTHRREPVD
+501 DYMRREHRREPVD

-575 AISNSIKNGQDITYV
+575 AISNSIKNGQDITYI
-590 ILDNKTTG
+590 ILDNKTTA
-598 MTGQQTTPGLEY
+598 MTGQQTTPGLDY
-610 DMLGNETWIQKIE
+610 DLLGNTTWVQKIE
-623 KIIGAMIEDQSVEV
+623 AIIEAMINDKSVEV

-643 QRANYRELLETT
+643 QRATYRALLEST

-661 KVVVADKECGITFH
+661 KVIIADKECGITFH

-680 EERAEVRQRGFVE
+680 EERAEARQNGFVE
-693 TKRHINVVSDACEY
+693 TKRYIGVVTDACEY
-707 CLECTRA
+707 CLECTRS
-714 TGCPGLTFL
+714 TGCPGLTFT

-745 KLDACPAFEEITV
+745 KIEACPAFEEVIV
-758 VRSQKPLSQ
+758 VRSQKPVSH
-767 LPDLDQKEIPLPA
+767 LPDLEKSEIPLPA
-780 RRAFTH
+780 RHDFPH

-802 STATLVRAGH
+802 ATATLVRAGH
-812 REGYGVVFSDKNGL
+812 REGYDVVFSDKNGL
-826 AIRNGGVYAHITFLQ
+826 AIRNGGVYSHITFLK
-841 PGRNHVSP
+841 PGCNHVSP

-866 AARGLDPKGNL
+866 AARGLDPSGNL
-877 RVGGRATRVIVN
+877 RVGGRKTRAIVN

-904 FCVETLEETLRQN
+904 FCVDTLEAALRQY
-917 TDATGYF
+917 TDASRYF

-929 HLSERAFGTKL
+929 HLSERVFGTKL

-951 QRGELPLSLGSLE
+951 QRGELPLSLDSLE

-969 TMGSAATENWL
+969 TMGSAATENWI

-989 HDALTAPITANSDD
+989 HDAATLPVATPATE
-1003 ASYHDVVAEKSARL
+1003 SYHEVVAEKSARL
-1017 KRSGSHG
+1017 KRSGTKG
-1024 ERLARQYWQ
+1024 EKLSRQYWQ
-1033 LVTSARE
+1033 LVTRALE
-1040 KLTLDA
+1040 KLTLDD

-1055 IYDLIQYED
+1055 IYDLIRYENL
-1064 FAYAEDYVA
+1064 AYAEEYVA
-1073 RLLRVYAKDSATFNY
+1073 RLLRVHTNDSAAHGF

-1109 AAYLLSNEEKYE
+1109 VAWLLSSEEKYE
-1121 RDMDRYNVR
+1121 RDAERYNVR
-1130 PELGDKMIHRH
+1130 PELGDRMIHRH
-1141 LNRPEFTIGQHTIR
+1141 LNRPEFTIGKRTLR
-1155 FKIKTRPWMLKLM
+1155 FRLKTRPWMLRVM
-1168 RRAKFLRRLLPAW
+1168 RRGKFLRRLLPAW
-1181 HARERAFRDWYFQL
+1181 HARERAFRDWYFDL
-1195 ADQFAAPTNSAS
+1195 ADQFQAPRDPSA
-1207 YATWLKL
+1207 YATWLKV

-1231 MELARKRAEELLT
+1231 MELAQKRAEEMLGAT
-1244 TLSSPVAASR
+1244 AGKLSVKQVESV
-1254 SLS
+1254 

>member
-1 MPPCEPC
+1 M
-8 LPLQSSSAL
+8 LNNRNQ
-17 RAKPSPSFSLGVR
+17 RG
-30 RPVALKLP
+30 
-38 ATERAEAG
+38 
-46 DGGSESIINGGEGLK
+46 NLK

-109 IEAIQEIPKQ
+109 IEAIAEIPKQ

-155 LHVATDALSLGNLA
+155 LHVATDALAIGNLA

-196 RYLCKHMHM
+196 RFLCKHIYM
-205 PILEPTTNQEMKDWV
+205 PVLEPSTNQEMKDWV

-249 QVGRNHFP
+249 QVRRNHFP
-257 RVNTHNPFEM
+257 RVNTHNPIQL

-272 DFEKMVLLPPRT
+272 DFEKNVLLPPRT
-284 WRREQGFPDRYRR
+284 WRREQSFPARYER
-297 LWASARQHGVNRI
+297 LWASARRLGINRVSPVKA
-310 TLGSANGP
+310 GG
-318 DKPKKAPL
+318 KPPL
-326 GFVSSALAYSY
+326 GFISSALACSY

-346 LTEVFPLLKLGV
+346 LTDAFPLLKLGL

-371 NVADNLVVVEERRG
+371 DQVENIIVVEERRG
-385 FLEEQVVQLLARRAL
+385 FLEEQIVQIMAHRAME
-400 TGQAAIPVY
+400 GKRAIPVY

-414 GGREGLPSA
+414 IRGGGSREGLPST
-423 RGFNSSVLVEMLAP
+423 RGFNSSILLELLAGLIIDLAP
-437 LITELAGP
+437 P
-445 KLKLDQA
+445 QVKLDQA
-452 HIDREMALLAENG
+452 RMAAELKLLEQNRS
-465 AIEVNLAPRTPTFCP
+465 IEVDLAPRTPTFCP

-492 EIKRVFRDT
+492 EIKRVFRDV

-590 ILDNKTTG
+590 ILDNKTTA

-610 DMLGNETWIQKIE
+610 DLLGNETWTQKIE
-623 KIIGAMIEDQSVEV
+623 SIIGAMIEDKSVEV

-643 QRANYRELLETT
+643 QRATYRSLLEST

-675 RRRNR
+675 RRRSR
-680 EERAEVRQRGFVE
+680 EERAEVRAKGFVE
-693 TKRHINVVSDACEY
+693 TKRFINVNADACEH
-707 CLECTRA
+707 CLVCTRA
-714 TGCPGLTFL
+714 TGCPGLTFT

-730 VQTDLS
+730 VETDLS

-745 KLDACPAFEEITV
+745 KLDACPAFEEIIV
-758 VRSQKPLSQ
+758 VRAQKPLSY
-767 LPDLDQKEIPLPA
+767 LPDLDKEEIPLPV
-780 RRAFTH
+780 RRDFTH
-786 AWHGYLAGV
+786 AWHGYFAGV

-812 REGYGVVFSDKNGL
+812 REGYGIVFSDKNGL
-826 AIRNGGVYAHITFLQ
+826 AIRNGGVYSHITFLK
-841 PGRNHVSP
+841 PDCNHVSP

-866 AARGLDPKGNL
+866 AARGLDPTGNL
-877 RVGGRATRVIVN
+877 RVGGPKTRAIIN

-904 FCVETLEETLRQN
+904 FCVETLEETLRKH
-917 TDATGYF
+917 TDADGYF

-929 HLSERAFGTKL
+929 QISERVFGTKL

-951 QRGELPLSLGSLE
+951 QRGELPLSLDSLE

-989 HDALTAPITANSDD
+989 HDALAQPATVAADD
-1003 ASYHDVVAEKSARL
+1003 GSYHEVVAEKSARL
-1017 KRSGSHG
+1017 KRTGRRG
-1024 ERLARQYWQ
+1024 EKLAQLYWQ
-1033 LVTSARE
+1033 LVTGARE

-1055 IYDLIQYED
+1055 IYDLIRYED
-1064 FAYAEDYVA
+1064 LAYAEDYVA
-1073 RLLRVYAKDSATFNY
+1073 RLLRVHAKDSAAHGY
-1088 AATQAALWNL
+1088 AATGAALWNL

-1109 AAYLLSNEEKYE
+1109 VAYLLSSEEKYE
-1121 RDMDRYNVR
+1121 HDRERYNVR
-1130 PELGDKMIHRH
+1130 PELGDRMIHRH
-1141 LNRPEFTIGQHTIR
+1141 LNRPEFTVGGRTLR
-1155 FKIKTRPWMLKLM
+1155 FKLKTRPWMLRLM
-1168 RRAKFLRRLLPAW
+1168 RRAKFLRRLLPTW
-1181 HARERAFRDWYFQL
+1181 HAKERAFRSWYFDL
-1195 ADQFAAPTNSAS
+1195 ADQFAAPADAAS
-1207 YATWLKL
+1207 YATWLKI
-1214 LRLPEEVTGYR
+1214 LRLPEEATGYR
-1225 EVRYPK
+1225 EVRYPR
-1231 MELARKRAEELLT
+1231 MELAQKRAGELLA
-1244 TLSSPVAASR
+1244 TLTSQD
-1254 SLS
+1254 SLQKLEGS

>member
-1 MPPCEPC
+1 
-8 LPLQSSSAL
+8 
-17 RAKPSPSFSLGVR
+17 
-30 RPVALKLP
+30 
-38 ATERAEAG
+38 
-46 DGGSESIINGGEGLK
+46 LK

-109 IEAIQEIPKQ
+109 IEAIAEIPRQ

-155 LHVATDALSLGNLA
+155 LHVATDALAIGNLA
-169 GAHPDGGVVVVMG
+169 GAHPEGGVVVVMG

-196 RYLCKHMHM
+196 RFLCKHIHM
-205 PILEPTTNQEMKDWV
+205 PVLEPSTNQEMKDWV

-229 SELYIG
+229 SELYLG

-249 QVGRNHFP
+249 QVARNHFP
-257 RVNTHNPFEM
+257 RVNTHNPIPL

-272 DFEKMVLLPPRT
+272 DFEKNVLLPPRT
-284 WRREQGFPDRYRR
+284 WRREQGFPQRYER
-297 LWASARQHGVNRI
+297 LWASAKKHGVNRI
-310 TLGSANGP
+310 IPGRAAKSGP
-318 DKPKKAPL
+318 TGRAPL

-346 LTEVFPLLKLGV
+346 LTDIFPLLKLGV

-363 PELIDSFA
+363 PALIDSFTDLVE
-371 NVADNLVVVEERRG
+371 NVVVVEERRG
-385 FLEEQVVQLLARRAL
+385 FLEEQIVQLLARRAL
-400 TGQAAIPVY
+400 VGKPAVPVY
-409 GKLFP
+409 GKVFP
-414 GGREGLPSA
+414 GGREGLPST
-423 RGFNSSVLVEMLAP
+423 RGFNSSILVELLAP
-437 LITELAGP
+437 LITELASP
-445 KLKLDQA
+445 KVEIDQSRLNAELK
-452 HIDREMALLAENG
+452 LLAENQ
-465 AIEVNLAPRTPTFCP
+465 AIQVDLAPRTPTFCP

-485 DSASVLG
+485 DSATVLG
-492 EIKRVFRDT
+492 EIKRQFRDA
-501 DYMRKTHRREPVD
+501 DYMRRVHRREPVD

-541 MGLGGATG
+541 MGLGGGTG

-564 GDSTFFHSGQI
+564 GDSTFFHSGQL
-575 AISNSIKNGQDITYV
+575 ALSNSIKNGQDITYV
-590 ILDNKTTG
+590 ILDNSTTG
-598 MTGQQTTPGLEY
+598 MTGQQTTPGL
-610 DMLGNETWIQKIE
+610 DVDLLGNQTWTQKIE

-637 IRTNPA
+637 VRTNPA
-643 QRANYRELLETT
+643 RRADYRALLEST

-661 KVVVADKECGITFH
+661 KVVVADKECGITYH
-675 RRRNR
+675 RRRTR
-680 EERAEVRQRGFVE
+680 DERAEVREKGFLP
-693 TKRHINVVSDACEY
+693 TKRYINVNADACEQ
-707 CLECTRA
+707 CLVCTRA
-714 TGCPGLTFL
+714 TGCPGLTFT

-745 KLDACPAFEEITV
+745 KLDACPAFEEIIV
-758 VRSQKPLSQ
+758 VRSQKPLSH
-767 LPDLDQKEIPLPA
+767 LPELEKEEIPLPV
-780 RRAFTH
+780 RRQFDH

-802 STATLVRAGH
+802 SAATLVRAGH
-812 REGYGVVFSDKNGL
+812 REGYRVVFSDKNGL
-826 AIRNGGVYAHITFLQ
+826 AIRNGGVYSHITFLQ

-866 AARGLDPKGNL
+866 AARGIDPKGNL
-877 RVGGRATRVIVN
+877 RVGGPKTRAIIN

-904 FCVETLEETLRQN
+904 FCVETLEAALRKN
-917 TDATGYF
+917 TDAGGYF

-929 HLSERAFGTKL
+929 QLSERVFGTKL

-951 QRGELPLSLGSLE
+951 QRGELPLSLDSLE

-969 TMGSAATENWL
+969 TMGSASAENWI

-989 HDALTAPITANSDD
+989 HDALAAPAAVAATEN
-1003 ASYHDVVAEKSARL
+1003 SYHEIVAEKSARL
-1017 KRSGSHG
+1017 KRSGRGG
-1024 ERLARQYWQ
+1024 EKLAQQYWQ
-1033 LVTSARE
+1033 LVTAARE

-1055 IYDLIQYED
+1055 IYDLIRYENL
-1064 FAYAEDYVA
+1064 AYAGDYVA
-1073 RLLRVYAKDSATFNY
+1073 RLARLHTRDSAAHGY
-1088 AATQAALWNL
+1088 AATHAALWNL

-1109 AAYLLSNEEKYE
+1109 VAWLLSSEEKYE
-1121 RDMDRYNVR
+1121 ADRDRYNVR
-1130 PELGDKMIHRH
+1130 PELGDRMILRH
-1141 LNRPEFTIGQHTIR
+1141 LNRPEFTLGSRTLR
-1155 FKIKTRPWMLKLM
+1155 FKLKTRPWMLRLM
-1168 RRAKFLRRLLPAW
+1168 RRGKFLRRLLPNW
-1181 HARERAFRDWYFQL
+1181 HARERAFRAWYFDL
-1195 ADQFAAPTNSAS
+1195 ADQFAAPGDAAS
-1207 YATWLKL
+1207 YATWLKI
-1214 LRLPEEVTGYR
+1214 LRLPEEATGYR
-1225 EVRYPK
+1225 EVRYPR
-1231 MELARKRAEELLT
+1231 MALAQKRGEELLASL
-1244 TLSSPVAASR
+1244 LSGRKSAAVESR
-1254 SLS
+1254 

>member
-1 MPPCEPC
+1 
-8 LPLQSSSAL
+8 
-17 RAKPSPSFSLGVR
+17 
-30 RPVALKLP
+30 
-38 ATERAEAG
+38 
-46 DGGSESIINGGEGLK
+46 LK

-70 GTEVFLGNELL
+70 GTEVFLGNELI

-109 IEAIQEIPKQ
+109 IEAIAEIPKQ

-129 EALSAAMVNGS
+129 EALASAMVNGS
-140 QMHGLRAMCVMKSVG
+140 QMQGLRAMCVMKSVG
-155 LHVATDALSLGNLA
+155 LHVATDALAIGNLA
-169 GAHPDGGVVVVMG
+169 GAHPEGGVVVVMG

-196 RYLCKHMHM
+196 RFLCKHMYM

-257 RVNTHNPFEM
+257 RVNTHNPIQL
-267 DTAKV
+267 DTAKI
-272 DFEKMVLLPPRT
+272 DFEKNVLLPPRT
-284 WRREQGFPDRYRR
+284 WRREQGFPARYER
-297 LWASARQHGVNRI
+297 LWASARRHGVNQI
-310 TLGSANGP
+310 TPGSSQQR
-318 DKPKKAPL
+318 API
-326 GFVSSALAYSY
+326 GFISSALAYSY

-346 LTEVFPLLKLGV
+346 LTDAFPLLKLGI

-363 PELIDSFA
+363 PTLIDTFA
-371 NVADNLVVVEERRG
+371 DQCDNIVVVEERRG
-385 FLEEQVVQLLARRAL
+385 FLEEQIVQLLARRAM
-400 TGQAAIPVY
+400 TGKPAIPVY
-409 GKLFP
+409 GKMFP
-414 GGREGLPSA
+414 GGREGLPST
-423 RGFNSSVLVEMLAP
+423 RGFNSSILLGHLAP
-437 LITELAGP
+437 LITELASP
-445 KLKLDQA
+445 TLKLDQA
-452 HIDREMALLAENG
+452 RIDLEIQLLAENQ
-465 AIEVNLAPRTPTFCP
+465 AIQVNLAPRTPTFCP

-485 DSASVLG
+485 DSASVFG
-492 EIKRVFRDT
+492 EIKREFRDAA
-501 DYMRKTHRREPVD
+501 YMRDKHRRAPVD

-564 GDSTFFHSGQI
+564 GDSTFFHSGQL

-590 ILDNKTTG
+590 ILDNKTTA

-610 DMLGNETWIQKIE
+610 DMLGNETWTQQIE
-623 KIIGAMIEDQSVEV
+623 KIIGAMIEDESVEV
-637 IRTNPA
+637 VRTNPA
-643 QRANYRELLETT
+643 QRDTYRSLLEST

-680 EERAEVRQRGFVE
+680 AERAEVRAKGFVE
-693 TKRHINVVSDACEY
+693 TKRFININVDACEH
-707 CLECTRA
+707 CLVCTRA
-714 TGCPGLTFL
+714 TGCPGLTFT
-723 ETDFGRK
+723 ETDFGQK

-758 VRSQKPLSQ
+758 VRSQKPLSR
-767 LPDLDQKEIPLPA
+767 LPEFESEEIPLPV
-780 RRAFTH
+780 RRDFAH

-802 STATLVRAGH
+802 SAATLVRAGH
-812 REGYGVVFSDKNGL
+812 REGYKVVFSDKNGL
-826 AIRNGGVYAHITFLQ
+826 AIRNGGVYSHITFLK
-841 PGRNHVSP
+841 PGFNHVSP

-866 AARGLDPKGNL
+866 AARGIDPKGNL
-877 RVGGRATRVIVN
+877 RVGGHKTRAIVN

-904 FCVETLEETLRQN
+904 FCVETLEEALRRN
-917 TDATGYF
+917 TDASGYF

-929 HLSERAFGTKL
+929 HLSERVFGTKL

-951 QRGELPLSLGSLE
+951 QRGELPLSLASLE

-989 HDALTAPITANSDD
+989 NDALTAPAAVPASEG
-1003 ASYHDVVAEKSARL
+1003 SYHEVVAEKSARL
-1017 KRSGSHG
+1017 KRGGRGG
-1024 ERLARQYWQ
+1024 EKLAQHYWK
-1033 LVTSARE
+1033 LVTSALE

-1064 FAYAEDYVA
+1064 LAYADDYVA
-1073 RLLRVYAKDSATFNY
+1073 RLLRLHARDSAAHGY
-1088 AATQAALWNL
+1088 AATEAALWNL

-1109 AAYLLSNEEKYE
+1109 VAYLLSSEEKIE
-1121 RDMDRYNVR
+1121 RDRDRYNVR
-1130 PELGDKMIHRH
+1130 PELGDRMIHRH
-1141 LNRPEFTIGQHTIR
+1141 LNRPEFTFGKRTLR
-1155 FKIKTRPWMLKLM
+1155 FKLRTQPWMLHLM
-1168 RRAKFLRRLLPAW
+1168 RHGKFLRRMLPAW
-1181 HARERAFRDWYFQL
+1181 HAKERAFRAWYFDL
-1195 ADQFAAPTNSAS
+1195 TDQFDAPADAAS
-1207 YATWLKL
+1207 YATWLKI
-1214 LRLPEEVTGYR
+1214 LRLPEEATGYR
-1225 EVRYPK
+1225 EVRYPR
-1231 MELARKRAEELLT
+1231 MLLAQKRAEEML
-1244 TLSSPVAASR
+1244 AALPSVEAAVYDR
-1254 SLS
+1254 L

>member
-1 MPPCEPC
+1 
-8 LPLQSSSAL
+8 
-17 RAKPSPSFSLGVR
+17 
-30 RPVALKLP
+30 
-38 ATERAEAG
+38 
-46 DGGSESIINGGEGLK
+46 LK

-70 GTEVFLGNELL
+70 GTEVFLGNELI

-109 IEAIQEIPKQ
+109 IEAIAEIPKQ

-155 LHVATDALSLGNLA
+155 LHVATDALSIGNLA
-169 GAHPDGGVVVVMG
+169 GAHPEGGVVVVMG

-196 RYLCKHMHM
+196 RFLCKHMYM
-205 PILEPTTNQEMKDWV
+205 PVLEPSTNQEMKDWV

-257 RVNTHNPFEM
+257 RVNTHNPIAL
-267 DTAKV
+267 DTSKI
-272 DFEKMVLLPPRT
+272 DFEKNVLLPPRT
-284 WRREQGFPDRYRR
+284 WRREQGFPARYER
-297 LWASARQHGVNRI
+297 LWASARRHGVNRI
-310 TLGSANGP
+310 APGKTMANG
-318 DKPKKAPL
+318 KAPL
-326 GFVSSALAYSY
+326 GFVSSALAHSY

-346 LTEVFPLLKLGV
+346 LTDTFPVLKLGI

-363 PELIDSFA
+363 PALIDEFA
-371 NVADNLVVVEERRG
+371 DQVESIVVVEERRG
-385 FLEEQVVQLLARRAL
+385 FLEEQIVQLLARRAMA
-400 TGQAAIPVY
+400 GQAAIPVY
-409 GKLFP
+409 GKIFP
-414 GGREGLPSA
+414 SKISPAGREGLPST
-423 RGFNSSVLVEMLAP
+423 RGFNSSILVELLAP
-437 LITELAGP
+437 LIMHLAS
-445 KLKLDQA
+445 KTVVLDQA
-452 HIDREMALLAENG
+452 RIDSELKLLAANRD
-465 AIEVNLAPRTPTFCP
+465 IVVDLAPRTPTFCP

-485 DSASVLG
+485 DSASVFG
-492 EIKRVFRDT
+492 EIKRQFRDG
-501 DYMRKTHRREPVD
+501 DYMRDKHRREPVD

-564 GDSTFFHSGQI
+564 GDSTFFHSGQL

-590 ILDNKTTG
+590 ILDNKTTA

-610 DMLGNETWIQKIE
+610 DILGNETWTQQIE
-623 KIIGAMIEDQSVEV
+623 KIIGAMIEDKSVEV
-637 IRTNPA
+637 VRTNPA
-643 QRANYRELLETT
+643 QRETYRSLLEST

-680 EERAEVRQRGFVE
+680 EERAEVRAKGFVE
-693 TKRHINVVSDACEY
+693 TKRFINVNADACEH
-707 CLECTRA
+707 CLVCTRA
-714 TGCPGLTFL
+714 TGCPGLTFT
-723 ETDFGRK
+723 ETDFGQK

-745 KLDACPAFEEITV
+745 KLDACPAFEEIIVT
-758 VRSQKPLSQ
+758 RSQKPLSR
-767 LPDLDQKEIPLPA
+767 LPAFENEEIPLPV
-780 RRAFTH
+780 RRDFTD

-802 STATLVRAGH
+802 SAATLVRAGH
-812 REGYGVVFSDKNGL
+812 REGYKVVFSDKNGL
-826 AIRNGGVYAHITFLQ
+826 AIRNGGVYSHITLLK
-841 PGRNHVSP
+841 PGSNHVSP

-866 AARGLDPKGNL
+866 AARGIDPKNNL
-877 RVGGRATRVIVN
+877 RVGGHKTRVIVN

-904 FCVETLEETLRQN
+904 FCVETLEEVLRKN
-917 TDATGYF
+917 TDASGYF

-929 HLSERAFGTKL
+929 HLSERCFGTKL

-951 QRGELPLSLGSLE
+951 QRGELPLSLDSLE

-969 TMGSAATENWL
+969 TMGSASAENWL

-989 HDALTAPITANSDD
+989 HDAASAPAIVPATEN
-1003 ASYHDVVAEKSARL
+1003 SYHEIVAEKSARL
-1017 KRSGSHG
+1017 KRTGRKG
-1024 ERLARQYWQ
+1024 EKLAQHYWK
-1033 LVTSARE
+1033 LVTDAHE
-1040 KLTLDA
+1040 KLTLNA

-1064 FAYAEDYVA
+1064 LAYAEDYVA
-1073 RLLRVYAKDSATFNY
+1073 RLLRLHARDSAAHGY
-1088 AATQAALWNL
+1088 AATEAALWNL

-1109 AAYLLSNEEKYE
+1109 VAYLLSNEEKYE
-1121 RDMDRYNVR
+1121 RDRDRYNVR
-1130 PELGDKMIHRH
+1130 PELGDRMIHRH
-1141 LNRPEFTIGQHTIR
+1141 LNRPEFTIGQRTLR
-1155 FKIKTRPWMLKLM
+1155 FKLRTQPWMLRLM
-1168 RRAKFLRRLLPAW
+1168 RHGKFLRRMLPQW
-1181 HARERAFRDWYFQL
+1181 HAKERAFRAWYFDL
-1195 ADQFAAPTNSAS
+1195 ADQFAAAVDATS
-1207 YATWLKL
+1207 YATWLKI
-1214 LRLPEEVTGYR
+1214 LRLPEEATGYR
-1225 EVRYPK
+1225 EVRYPR
-1231 MELARKRAEELLT
+1231 MALAQKRAEEMLA
-1244 TLSSPVAASR
+1244 TLSAPAKASQ
-1254 SLS
+1254 SLSR

>member
-1 MPPCEPC
+1 M
-8 LPLQSSSAL
+8 
-17 RAKPSPSFSLGVR
+17 
-30 RPVALKLP
+30 
-38 ATERAEAG
+38 
-46 DGGSESIINGGEGLK
+46 K

-81 VKGLLETEGGTHLW
+81 VKGLLETDGGTHLW

-124 VLANN
+124 ILANN

-155 LHVATDALSLGNLA
+155 LHVATDALALGNLA
-169 GAHPDGGVVVVMG
+169 GAHPEGGVVVVMG

-196 RYLCKHMHM
+196 RYLCKHIYM

-229 SELYIG
+229 SELYVG
-235 FLVTTNQA
+235 YLVTTNQA

-249 QVGRNHFP
+249 QVGRNHFS
-257 RVNTHNPFEM
+257 RINTHNPIQL
-267 DTAKV
+267 DTTKV
-272 DFEKMVLLPPRT
+272 DFEKNVLLPPRT
-284 WRREQGFPDRYRR
+284 WRREQGFPARYER
-297 LWASARQHGVNRI
+297 LWASARRHGANKI
-310 TLGSANGP
+310 TPAR
-318 DKPKKAPL
+318 DKGIAPI

-337 LEHALQQLG
+337 LEHALEQLG
-346 LTEVFPLLKLGV
+346 LTDVFPLLKLGV

-363 PELIDSFA
+363 PDLIDSFA
-371 NVADNLVVVEERRG
+371 DTVENLVVVEERRG
-385 FLEEQVVQLLARRAL
+385 FLEEQIVQLIARRAL
-400 TGQAAIPVY
+400 AGKAAIPVY
-409 GKLFP
+409 GKMFP
-414 GGREGLPSA
+414 GGREGLPSS
-423 RGFNSSVLVEMLAP
+423 RGFNSSILVELLAP
-437 LITELAGP
+437 LIRELATP
-445 KLKLDQA
+445 RLKLDLSR
-452 HIDREMALLAENG
+452 IDRELALLAANQ
-465 AIEVNLAPRTPTFCP
+465 AIEVDLAPRTPTFCP

-492 EIKRVFRDT
+492 EIKRVFRDPA
-501 DYMRKTHRREPVD
+501 YMQKAHRSEPVD

-549 LGIDPFITNKQVVFM
+549 LGIDRFITNKQVVFM
-564 GDSTFFHSGQI
+564 GDSTFFHSGQVS
-575 AISNSIKNGQDITYV
+575 ISNSIKNNQDITYV
-590 ILDNKTTG
+590 ILDNKTTA

-610 DMLGNETWIQKIE
+610 DLVGNETWVQKIE
-623 KIIGAMIEDQSVEV
+623 NIIGAMIEDKSVEV

-643 QRANYRELLETT
+643 QRETYRSLLEST

-661 KVVVADKECGITFH
+661 KVVIADKECGITFH

-680 EERAEVRQRGFVE
+680 EERAEVREKGFLE
-693 TKRHINVVSDACEY
+693 QKRFIQVVTDVCEN

-714 TGCPGLTFL
+714 TGCPGLTFIDS
-723 ETDFGRK
+723 DFGRK

-736 WCVNDTACT
+736 WCVNDSACT
-745 KLDACPAFEEITV
+745 KVDACPAFEEVLV
-758 VRSQKPLSQ
+758 VRSQKPHSY
-767 LPDLDQKEIPLPA
+767 LPDFDKIEIPLPEKRDFA
-780 RRAFTH
+780 H
-786 AWHGYLAGV
+786 SIHLYLAGV

-802 STATLVRAGH
+802 SAATLVRAGH
-812 REGYGVVFSDKNGL
+812 REGYTVVFSDKNGL
-826 AIRNGGVYAHITFLQ
+826 AIRNGGVYSHITFLK
-841 PGRNHVSP
+841 PGCNHVSP

-877 RVGGRATRVIVN
+877 RVGGPKTGAILN

-904 FCVETLEETLRQN
+904 FCVETLEKTIRRY
-917 TDATGYF
+917 TDASRYF

-929 HLSERAFGTKL
+929 LLSERMFGTKL

-951 QRGELPLSLGSLE
+951 QRGELPLSLDSLE

-969 TMGSAATENWL
+969 TMGSAATDNWR

-989 HDALTAPITANSDD
+989 HEAVTSPQPAPVEES
-1003 ASYHDVVAEKSARL
+1003 SYHTVVAEKSARL
-1017 KRSGSHG
+1017 KRSGSRG
-1024 ERLARQYWQ
+1024 ERLAQNYWK
-1033 LVTSARE
+1033 LVTDALE

-1055 IYDLIQYED
+1055 IYDLIRYED
-1064 FAYAEDYVA
+1064 LAYAQDYVA
-1073 RLLRVYAKDSATFNY
+1073 RLLRVHKRDSAQFDY
-1088 AATQAALWNL
+1088 AATHAALWNL

-1109 AAYLLSNEEKYE
+1109 AAYLLTSEEKHE
-1121 RDMDRYNVR
+1121 RDLERYNIR
-1130 PELGDKMIHRH
+1130 PELGDRLVHRH
-1141 LNRPEFTIGQHTIR
+1141 LNRPEFAIGSYTLR
-1155 FKIKTRPWMLKLM
+1155 FKLKSRPWMLKAM
-1168 RRAKFLRRLLPAW
+1168 SRAKFLRRLLPAW
-1181 HARERAFRDWYFQL
+1181 HGKERAFRDWYFDL
-1195 ADQFAAPTNSAS
+1195 AEGFTAPSDASS
-1207 YATWLKL
+1207 YATWVKI
-1214 LRLPEEVTGYR
+1214 LRLPEEATGYR

-1231 MELARKRAEELLT
+1231 MDLARERAATLQAS
-1244 TLSSPVAASR
+1244 LSSQRAVAIDGR
-1254 SLS
+1254 

>member
-1 MPPCEPC
+1 M
-8 LPLQSSSAL
+8 
-17 RAKPSPSFSLGVR
+17 VR
-30 RPVALKLP
+30 RSKSNP
-38 ATERAEAG
+38 
-46 DGGSESIINGGEGLK
+46 GGGLK

-70 GTEVFLGNELL
+70 GTEVFLGNELI

-155 LHVATDALSLGNLA
+155 LHVATDALALGNLA

-196 RYLCKHMHM
+196 RFLCKHIFM
-205 PILEPTTNQEMKDWV
+205 PVLEPSTNQEMKDWV

-257 RVNTHNPFEM
+257 RVNTHNPIQLE
-267 DTAKV
+267 TAKV
-272 DFEKMVLLPPRT
+272 DFERNVLLPPRT
-284 WRREQGFPDRYRR
+284 WRREQQFPERYER
-297 LWASARQHGVNRI
+297 LWASARQYNINRVNPGR
-310 TLGSANGP
+310 TDGG
-318 DKPKKAPL
+318 KAPI
-326 GFVSSALAYSY
+326 GFVSSGLAHSY
-337 LEHALQQLG
+337 LEHALEQLG
-346 LTEVFPLLKLGV
+346 LTDVFPILKLGI

-363 PELIDSFA
+363 PALVDSFA
-371 NVADNLVVVEERRG
+371 ELAENIVVVEERRS
-385 FLEEQVVQLLARRAL
+385 FLEEQIIALLAKRAIL
-400 TGQAAIPVY
+400 GKGHVPVF
-409 GKLFP
+409 GKTFP
-414 GGREGLPSA
+414 GGREGLPST
-423 RGFNSSVLVEMLAP
+423 RGFNSSILVELLAP
-437 LITELAGP
+437 LITELAAP
-445 KLKLDQA
+445 KLP
-452 HIDREMALLAENG
+452 IDRSRIDAELQLLARNG
-465 AIEVNLAPRTPTFCP
+465 AIDIQLAPRTPTFCP

-485 DSASVLG
+485 DSASVFG
-492 EIKRVFRDT
+492 EIKRQFSDA
-501 DYMRKTHRREPVD
+501 DYMRRVHRREPVD

-590 ILDNKTTG
+590 ILDNKTTA
-598 MTGQQTTPGLEY
+598 MTGQQTTPGCEL
-610 DMLGNETWIQKIE
+610 DLLGNETWVQKIE
-623 KIIGAMIEDQSVEV
+623 AIIGAMIEDKSVEV
-637 IRTNPA
+637 VRTNPA
-643 QRANYRELLETT
+643 RRADYRALLEST

-661 KVVVADKECGITFH
+661 KVVVADKECGITYH
-675 RRRNR
+675 RRRTR
-680 EERAEVRQRGFVE
+680 AERAEIRAKGYLE
-693 TKRHINVVSDACEY
+693 TKRYINVNADACEQ
-707 CLECTRA
+707 CLICTRA
-714 TGCPGLTFL
+714 TGCPGLSFT

-758 VRSQKPLSQ
+758 VRSHKPPSL
-767 LPDLDQKEIPLPA
+767 LPDIEKEELPLPE
-780 RRAFTH
+780 RRDFDH

-802 STATLVRAGH
+802 SAATLVRAGH
-812 REGYGVVFSDKNGL
+812 REGYTVVFSDKNGL
-826 AIRNGGVYAHITFLQ
+826 AIRNGGVYSHITFLK
-841 PGRNHVSP
+841 PGMNHASP

-866 AARGLDPKGNL
+866 AARGIDPKSNL
-877 RVGGRATRVIVN
+877 RVGGPKTRAIVN

-904 FCVETLEETLRQN
+904 FCVETLEDALRRN
-917 TDATGYF
+917 TDAAGYF

-929 HLSERAFGTKL
+929 QLSERIFGTKL

-951 QRGELPLSLGSLE
+951 QRGELPLSLDSLE

-980 AFKLGRKIA
+980 AFKLGRKMA
-989 HDALTAPITANSDD
+989 LDAAAELAPVAAAKS
-1003 ASYHDVVAEKSARL
+1003 SYHDVVAEKSERL
-1017 KRSGSHG
+1017 KRTGRHG
-1024 ERLARQYWQ
+1024 EKLAQQYWQ
-1033 LVTSARE
+1033 LVTGALE

-1046 RHESLLAQR
+1046 RHQSLLAQR
-1055 IYDLIQYED
+1055 IYDLIRYED
-1064 FAYAEDYVA
+1064 IAYAEDYVA
-1073 RLLRVYAKDSATFNY
+1073 RLLRLHARDSAAHNF
-1088 AATQAALWNL
+1088 AATEAALWNL

-1109 AAYLLSNEEKYE
+1109 VAYLLSSEEKYE
-1121 RDMDRYNVR
+1121 SDRERYNVQ
-1130 PELGDKMIHRH
+1130 PELGDRLIHRH
-1141 LNRPEFTIGQHTIR
+1141 LNRPEFAIGQRTLR
-1155 FKIKTRPWMLKLM
+1155 FKIKTRPWMLRLM
-1168 RRAKFLRRLLPAW
+1168 RRGKFLRRLLPAW
-1181 HARERAFRDWYFQL
+1181 HAREKAFRQRYFDL
-1195 ADQFAAPTNSAS
+1195 ADQFHAPADAAS
-1207 YATWLKL
+1207 YATWLKI
-1214 LRLPEEVTGYR
+1214 LRLPEEATGYR
-1225 EVRYPK
+1225 EVRYPR
-1231 MELARKRAEELLT
+1231 MAAAQKRAGEMMA
-1244 TLSSPVAASR
+1244 TLMPAAVASR

>member
-1 MPPCEPC
+1 MVTPT
-8 LPLQSSSAL
+8 
-17 RAKPSPSFSLGVR
+17 G
-30 RPVALKLP
+30 
-38 ATERAEAG
+38 G
-46 DGGSESIINGGEGLK
+46 DLK

-95 TGYPGSPVSGFFDC
+95 TGYPGSPISGFFDC
-109 IEAIQEIPKQ
+109 VEAIQEIPKQ

-155 LHVATDALSLGNLA
+155 LHVATDALALGNLA
-169 GAHPDGGVVVVMG
+169 GSHPEGGVVVVMG

-196 RYLCKHMHM
+196 RYLCKHIFM
-205 PILEPTTNQEMKDWV
+205 PVLEPSSNQEMKDWV

-229 SELYIG
+229 SELYVG
-235 FLVTTNQA
+235 YLVTTNQA

-249 QVGRNHFP
+249 QVARNHFP
-257 RVNTHNPFEM
+257 RVNTHNPFEI

-272 DFEKMVLLPPRT
+272 DFEKNVLLPPRT
-284 WRREQGFPDRYRR
+284 WRREQEFPSRYRR
-297 LWASARQHGVNRI
+297 LWASAIRHGVNRFI
-310 TLGSANGP
+310 PGRNNSA
-318 DKPKKAPL
+318 APL
-326 GFVSSALAYSY
+326 GFISSGLAYSY
-337 LEHALQQLG
+337 LRHALAQLG
-346 LTEVFPLLKLGV
+346 LADTFPLLKLGL

-363 PELIDSFA
+363 PGLIDSFA
-371 NVADNLVVVEERRG
+371 GQVENIVVIEERRD
-385 FLEEQVVQLLARRAL
+385 FLEEQIVHHLARRAL
-400 TGQAAIPVY
+400 TGKPVIPVY

-414 GGREGLPSA
+414 GGRPGLPST
-423 RGFNSSVLVEMLAP
+423 RGFNSSILVELLAP
-437 LITELAGP
+437 LITELAAPILPPGHP
-445 KLKLDQA
+445 A
-452 HIDREMALLAENG
+452 IERELALLAENN
-465 AIEVNLAPRTPTFCP
+465 AIDVQLAPRTPTFCP

-492 EIKRVFRDT
+492 EIKRAFLDAG
-501 DYMRKTHRREPVD
+501 YMRRTHRREPVD

-575 AISNSIKNGQDITYV
+575 AISNSIKNGQDITYI
-590 ILDNKTTG
+590 ILDNKTTA

-610 DMLGNETWIQKIE
+610 DLLGRETFVQKIE
-623 KIIGAMIEDQSVEV
+623 KIIAAMALDQKTEV
-637 IRTNPA
+637 LRVNPA
-643 QRANYRELLETT
+643 QRDVYRSLLEST
-655 VLKNGV
+655 VLRNGV

-680 EERAEVRQRGFVE
+680 EERAEIRQKGFLE
-693 TKRHINVVSDACEY
+693 SKRHIQIVGDACEH

-714 TGCPGLTFL
+714 TGCPGLAFI
-723 ETDFGRK
+723 ETDFGQK

-745 KLDACPAFEEITV
+745 KIAACPAFEEVTV
-758 VRSQKPLSQ
+758 IRSQKPLSR
-767 LPDLDQKEIPLPA
+767 LPDLEKIGDIPLP
-780 RRAFTH
+780 RRRDFNQ
-786 AWHGYLAGV
+786 AWHVYLAGV

-812 REGYGVVFSDKNGL
+812 REGYHVIFSDKNGL
-826 AIRNGGVYAHITFLQ
+826 AIRNGGVYAHITFLK
-841 PGRNHVSP
+841 PDAGPVSP

-877 RVGGRATRVIVN
+877 RVGGRKTRAIVN
-889 RQKTPTINTLLGTDD
+889 RQKTPTINTLLGADD
-904 FCVETLEETLRQN
+904 FCVETLEETLRRH
-917 TDATGYF
+917 TDSSGYF
-924 SADVS
+924 SADIS
-929 HLSERAFGTKL
+929 QLSESAFGTKL

-989 HDALTAPITANSDD
+989 HDALASALPVAAGDV
-1003 ASYHDVVAEKSARL
+1003 SYHDIVAEKSARL
-1017 KRSGSHG
+1017 RRSGARG
-1024 ERLARQYWQ
+1024 EKLAQQYWQ
-1033 LVTSARE
+1033 LVTGARA
-1040 KLTLDA
+1040 KLVLSP
-1046 RHESLLAQR
+1046 RYESLLAQR
-1055 IYDLIQYED
+1055 IYDLIRYEN

-1073 RLLRVYAKDSATFNY
+1073 RLLRVHARDSAEFNY
-1088 AATQAALWNL
+1088 AATEAALWNL

-1109 AAYLLSNEEKYE
+1109 VSYLLTSEEKYE
-1121 RDMDRYNVR
+1121 RDLERYNIR
-1130 PELGDKMIHRH
+1130 PELGDKLIHRH
-1141 LNRPEFTIGQHTIR
+1141 INRPEFIIGGRTIR
-1155 FKIKTRPWMLKLM
+1155 FRIRTRPWMLKLM
-1168 RRAKFLRRLLPAW
+1168 REAKFLRRLLPAW
-1181 HARERAFRDWYFQL
+1181 HARERAFRDWYFEI
-1195 ADQFAAPTNSAS
+1195 ADQFEAPEDPAA
-1207 YATWLKL
+1207 YAAWLKI
-1214 LRLPEEVTGYR
+1214 LRLPAEATGYR

-1231 MELARKRAEELLT
+1231 MDRAQKEAAAILASISSSGTEEKVEGL
-1244 TLSSPVAASR
+1244 
-1254 SLS
+1254 

>member
-1 MPPCEPC
+1 M
-8 LPLQSSSAL
+8 
-17 RAKPSPSFSLGVR
+17 
-30 RPVALKLP
+30 
-38 ATERAEAG
+38 
-46 DGGSESIINGGEGLK
+46 K

-124 VLANN
+124 ILANN

-155 LHVATDALSLGNLA
+155 LHVATDALAIGNLA

-196 RYLCKHMHM
+196 RFLCKHIHM
-205 PILEPTTNQEMKDWV
+205 PVLEPSTNQELKDWV
-220 DLAFRLSRE
+220 DIAFRLSRE

-257 RVNTHNPFEM
+257 RVNTHNPIQL

-272 DFEKMVLLPPRT
+272 DFEKNVLLPPRT
-284 WRREQGFPDRYRR
+284 GRREQDFARRYER
-297 LWASARQHGVNRI
+297 LWASARRHGINRI
-310 TLGSANGP
+310 IPGHSEG
-318 DKPKKAPL
+318 KAPL
-326 GFVSSALAYSY
+326 GFVSSALAFSY
-337 LEHALQQLG
+337 LEHALEQLG
-346 LTEVFPLLKLGV
+346 LTDAFPLLKLGI

-363 PELIDSFA
+363 PALVDSL
-371 NVADNLVVVEERRG
+371 ADKVETIVVVEERRG
-385 FLEEQVVQLLARRAL
+385 FLEEQIVHLLARRSL
-400 TGQAAIPVY
+400 IGKRAIPVY
-409 GKLFP
+409 GKMFP
-414 GGREGLPSA
+414 HGREGLPST
-423 RGFNSSVLVEMLAP
+423 RGFNSSILVELLAP
-437 LITELAGP
+437 LITELAVP
-445 KLKLDQA
+445 RVKLDQFR
-452 HIDREMALLAENG
+452 IDAELQLLAQNQ
-465 AIEVNLAPRTPTFCP
+465 AIEVELAPRTPTFCP

-485 DSASVLG
+485 DSASVFG
-492 EIKRVFRDT
+492 EIKREFRDAE
-501 DYMRKTHRREPVD
+501 YMRKTHRREPVD

-590 ILDNKTTG
+590 ILDNKTTA
-598 MTGQQTTPGLEY
+598 MTGQQPTPGLEY
-610 DMLGNETWIQKIE
+610 DVLGNETWTQRIE
-623 KIIGAMIEDQSVEV
+623 KIIGAMIEDKSVEV
-637 IRTNPA
+637 VRTNPA
-643 QRANYRELLETT
+643 RRDDYRALLEST

-675 RRRNR
+675 RRRTR
-680 EERAEVRQRGFVE
+680 EERAEIREKGFLE
-693 TKRHINVVSDACEY
+693 KKRYININADACEH
-707 CLECTRA
+707 CLVCTRA
-714 TGCPGLTFL
+714 TGCPGLSFI

-758 VRSQKPLSQ
+758 VRSRKPLSH
-767 LPDLDQKEIPLPA
+767 LPDLEKKQIPLPA
-780 RRAFTH
+780 RREFSH
-786 AWHGYLAGV
+786 AWHVYLAGV

-802 STATLVRAGH
+802 SAATLVRAGH
-812 REGYGVVFSDKNGL
+812 REGYTVVFSDRNGL
-826 AIRNGGVYAHITFLQ
+826 AIRNGGVYSHITFLQ
-841 PGRNHVSP
+841 PGKNHSSP
-849 IIPYGKADLMLG
+849 IIPYGNADLMLG

-866 AARGLDPKGNL
+866 AARGIDPKGNL
-877 RVGGRATRVIVN
+877 RVAGPKTRAIIN

-904 FCVETLEETLRQN
+904 FCVETLEEALRKN
-917 TDATGYF
+917 TDTTAYF

-929 HLSERAFGTKL
+929 QLSERVFGTKL

-951 QRGELPLSLGSLE
+951 QRGELPLSLESLE

-969 TMGSAATENWL
+969 TMGSSATENWI
-980 AFKLGRKIA
+980 AFRLGRKIA
-989 HDALTAPITANSDD
+989 HDAITQPTSVPASRE
-1003 ASYHDVVAEKSARL
+1003 SYHEVVAEKSKRL
-1017 KRSGSHG
+1017 KRMGRGG
-1024 ERLARQYWQ
+1024 EKLAQQYWQ
-1033 LVTSARE
+1033 LVTGGRE

-1055 IYDLIQYED
+1055 IYDLIRYENI
-1064 FAYAEDYVA
+1064 AYAEDYVA
-1073 RLLRVYAKDSATFNY
+1073 RLLRVHARDSATRGY
-1088 AATQAALWNL
+1088 AATEAALWNL

-1109 AAYLLSNEEKYE
+1109 VAYLLSSEEKYE
-1121 RDMDRYNVR
+1121 QDRERFNVR
-1130 PELGDKMIHRH
+1130 PELGDRLTHRH
-1141 LNRPEFTIGQHTIR
+1141 LNRPEFTIGRRTLR
-1155 FKIKTRPWMLKLM
+1155 FKIKTRPWMLQVM
-1168 RRAKFLRRLLPAW
+1168 RRAKFLRRMLPTW
-1181 HARERAFRDWYFQL
+1181 HARERGFRDWYFNVT
-1195 ADQFAAPTNSAS
+1195 DQFVAPTDPAA
-1207 YATWLKL
+1207 YATWLKI

-1225 EVRYPK
+1225 EVRYPR
-1231 MELARKRAEELLT
+1231 MEMAQKRAEEMLV
-1244 TLSSPVAASR
+1244 TLSPNDAEGQR
-1254 SLS
+1254 LS